1 MVNIYG
7 NTIWN
12 NSTSNSAKTIL
23 NVEKDKLQSILS
35 ILESSAVNY
44 CYYIQN
50 DIGSIAVNSFDIQNL
65 MYLPEMQGVSKSVPR
80 KASEP
85 KNIIGNTNY
94 RNIRDKEF
102 QKLDTDLALKVAEM
116 LNSSHIT
123 FSGRIY
129 GNNTTLTINKNDREK
144 LSEIIQA
151 IQEQRSLFKKD
162 VGKLTPIYD
171 SIAKFQYSDEQKA
184 ILLPA
189 INLCYLKGESLVEI
203 LSSDIYEIS
212 QYSPEQ
218 LKKYTELFVEAYKDL
233 SEYEFIFNGQNIS
246 DYKEQVAKDML
257 FDSVTYLRGYD
268 NEQKQAIRELIDN
281 DVSETILNILDYN
294 FAPDEL
300 RKIPDILHSKN
311 ALENL
316 YRLISDVKHI
326 ELNALHNQFR
336 LNTYTADTAEIF
348 WFMYDAENASVFDT
362 GKGKIAEIEIEP
374 NRGLWNRLAEY
385 GLLLN
390 ENSEQRILF
399 ETDGKD
405 WNKIVIPDVFGNL
418 TNSIDVYKI
427 LTSDELSV
435 MKEISEKVL
444 SGFYSQLEF
453 EQPLSEQTNTS
464 KEKTDIT
471 QLVNISE
478 NDKIHQFDTH
488 PTITCEWSESS
499 AFEDGKTYTVAE
511 FDSIMKQADNEWI
524 KQRQYE
530 IDSYGD
536 DIDKIYEAYEKGE
549 IESVHQGYAKTKFNI
564 NMPDGAV
571 HTFRQD
577 IGDGDGG
584 VIDFLKQYTQY
595 SEVVKIL
602 EDSIKTVQNEF
613 IDFACDIIR
622 DNQNVRNAH
631 KNSDTQN
638 YKLEVELTLNNLITD
653 LIVGSADN
661 DFVINGYTA
670 KETISFLNQYQ
681 SDTEMQ
687 KYVLDTVSENT
698 DVVLSKIEETRQAAA
713 KIGMAFSDKLY
724 DSENDFDPFVYD
736 GSMSIEDFRKV
747 QDSILSEQKAKNE
760 KTFSEQVDEALQP
773 NNQNQY
779 SALKVCDTTQIL
791 LDVGCQQLPM
801 LYTQKHL
808 REAIHPKSKD
818 NIHWHGLTTEQIK
831 KLPELL
837 ENPVMIFDS
846 LSRNDSLV
854 ICVLDTDEDNLPLIV
869 SIKPNGIGTYELEK
883 VDSNFITSVY
893 GRSNF
898 EKHIE
903 QVVHQDKMLYC
914 NKQKSQEL
922 FRVSGLQ
929 LPKCLNNLDFDIIIH
944 RSRNIVNENIVEE
957 KHTSEEQL
965 SFDNINSDK
974 ESRKPNEQ
982 KGTQELID
990 NNFMWTAGGGID
1002 EHAPTSVQPTL
1013 FDLNGNTYFNKDS
1026 KTAEP
1031 TTVPAEN
1038 TENYVIE
1045 SRENIKRFQP
1055 NYRITDNNIGAG
1067 TQGQRFQANI
1077 SAITLLKQLESEN
1090 RSATPDEQ
1098 TVLAKYVGWG
1108 GLSEYF
1114 KESNPH
1120 YDELKNLLTEN
1131 EYDSARASTLDSF
1144 YTPPIIIDSI
1154 YAVLKNSGFNG
1165 GNILEPAMGIGNFF
1179 GKIPDSISENSKLYG
1194 VEIDSISGRI
1204 SKQLYPNANITID
1217 GFEKTRFQ
1225 NNSFDVVLGNV
1236 PFGRFSING
1245 MKIHDYFFMKSL
1257 DKVKPGGIIAF
1268 VTSTG
1273 TLDKKDSSFREKLA
1287 KQADFLGAIRLPSQS
1302 FKANAGTDVDA
1313 DIIFLK
1319 KRYYPIDISRDVPDW
1334 VKIGETENGIAVN
1347 KYFENNPQMILGE
1360 MAEGNKLYGTG
1371 TICMPTDGD
1380 LVHKLNEAVSNI
1392 HAEFTAVKSE
1402 IEPLQN
1408 STIMPQ
1414 SDLRNY
1420 SIFSQNNDIYYLEND
1435 NITCFSDIWG
1445 KKYNE
1450 KNIERAKLYIEIRDT
1465 VRDLLA
1471 IQQKNEPYVDDK
1483 IHDLQI
1489 KLNAL
1494 YDNFNAKYGLINNA
1508 YNKQLFRKD
1517 VSFPLMLSLEEVK
1530 DNKLLRKSDIFTK
1543 RTIRV
1548 PEVVEK
1554 VDTPLEALSLSVVE
1568 KGKVDLDYMSSLTD
1582 ISKETIID
1590 KLKGEIYPVPELSID
1605 DNIIYQT
1612 ASEYLSGD
1620 IYAKISVAE
1629 IEAKNNN
1636 IYYDNISALKSA
1648 APTPLKAGDIDI
1660 QLGATWIPI
1669 EYYQQ
1674 FMYEL
1679 FQTPNENRAD
1689 RPARY
1694 SWQAKRKQDITI
1706 DYSSYTGRWN
1716 ISNKSVDRSVT
1727 VTKTYGTEKRNA
1739 YAILESILN
1748 LQNPKVNKII
1758 WEDGEKKTELDIEAT
1773 KVAEQRASQ
1782 IAEAFRNWIFKDPI
1796 RRNELV
1802 DLYNRQFNCIKPREY
1817 DGLAMTFPGMS
1828 SSVELHEHQKNAIA
1842 HALHG
1847 GNTLFAHCVGAGKTF
1862 EMIATAMESKR
1873 LGLCNKSLFAVPNH
1887 LTEQFGADF
1896 LKLYPAANILVATK
1910 DDFTSKNRSKL
1921 LAKIATGNYDAVII
1935 GHSQLSMIP
1944 ISPER
1949 QEKQYKQQIADIT
1962 QGIEQLKSENGES
1975 FQVKQMERTKKS
1987 LEQKLEKLSATKKD
2001 NTVYFEELGIDKLF
2015 VDEAHE
2021 FKNLMCV
2028 TKLQNVSGIS
2038 GKSSQRALELFMK
2051 CQYLDEITGGK
2062 GVVFATG
2069 TPISNSITELHTM
2082 MRYLQYD
2089 FLKQHGIQ
2097 NFDNWVSI
2105 FGKQKTDYELS
2116 PTGDGFKI
2124 RTRIAEYANM
2134 PELMSMFKQVA
2145 DVRTSDTI
2153 KLNVP
2158 ECELH
2163 IVNTEPTE
2171 IQKGMV
2177 EELSLRADKVNS
2189 GIVEPKDDNMLKI
2202 TSDGRKAAL
2211 DPRLIDSTLPDD
2223 PNTKLN
2229 QCVSNVLKIYNE
2241 TSEQNLTQIIFC
2253 DLGVPKPKTK
2263 DGENLQDSEQ
2273 SMAEMDSLEDCGR
2286 FCIYDD
2292 IKSKL
2297 MLQGV
2302 PENEIAF
2309 IHSAKTEQQ
2318 KSELFAKVRSGEVR
2332 VLIGSTAKMGT
2343 GTNVQDRLIA
2353 LHDLDVPWRPSD
2365 LEQRRGRIVRQGN
2378 QNKQVHLYRYV
2389 TKGTFDAY
2397 SYQLL
2402 ENKQK
2407 FISQIITSKSP
2418 ARKCSDVDQEALTYA
2433 EIKALCTADER
2444 IKEQLMLNNR
2454 VKELKMLKSEYTNT
2468 HYELE
2473 DKVIAY
2479 PVERESLCKR
2489 ISNITSDFERCK
2501 QISIGADGLPVFEL
2515 RIGNIIYTD
2524 RKEAAKVLE
2533 SACNKTIAQRIDKIE
2548 PVGSIYGF
2556 DFALTFE
2563 KNGQPA
2569 NAVIL
2574 GSESYN
2580 ISLNSIGHYSLNKL
2594 EKAIFSIEKQL
2605 NLYQEQLNK
2614 LDTDI
2619 DSAKKILDKPFEF
2632 EDELSEKETRLF
2644 DLTKELKEEQ
2654 VQAAKQDTKKERTH
2668 YFGKDK
2674 ILGCFRKNNPKKNDM
2689 PEKSKDER
2697 MR

>member
-35 ILESSAVNY
+35 ILESSALNY

-50 DIGSIAVNSFDIQNL
+50 DIGSIAVNSFDLKNL

-102 QKLDTDLALKVAEM
+102 QKLDTDLALKVAEI

-281 DVSETILNILDYN
+281 DVSETILKILDYN

-300 RKIPDILHSKN
+300 RKIPNILHSKN
-311 ALENL
+311 SLENL

-326 ELNALHNQFR
+326 ELNALHNQFIM
-336 LNTYTADTAEIF
+336 NTYTADTAEIF

-399 ETDGKD
+399 ETDGRK

-435 MKEISEKVL
+435 MQEISEKVL

-453 EQPLSEQTNTS
+453 EQTSSEQINTS
-464 KEKTDIT
+464 KEKIDIT

-478 NDKIHQFDTH
+478 NDKIHQSDTH

-549 IESVHQGYAKTKFNI
+549 IENIHQGYAKTKFNI
-564 NMPDGAV
+564 NMPDGTI

-1013 FDLNGNTYFNKDS
+1013 FDLNGNTHFNKDS

-1179 GKIPDSISENSKLYG
+1179 GKIPNSISENSKLYG

-1543 RTIRV
+1543 RTIRI

-1582 ISKETIID
+1582 MSKETIID
-1590 KLKGEIYPVPELSID
+1590 KLKGEIYPVPELSTD

-1694 SWQAKRKQDITI
+1694 SWQAKKKQDITI

-1758 WEDGEKKTELDIEAT
+1758 WENGEKKTELDIEAT

-1817 DGLAMTFPGMS
+1817 DGSAMTFPGMS

-1987 LEQKLEKLSATKKD
+1987 LEQKLEKLSANKKD

-2021 FKNLMCV
+2021 FKNLMCI

-2089 FLKQHGIQ
+2089 FLKQHDIQ

-2163 IVNTEPTE
+2163 IVNAEPTE

-2241 TSEQNLTQIIFC
+2241 TSKQKLTQIIFC

-2292 IKSKL
+2292 IKNKL
-2297 MLQGV
+2297 MAQGV

-2479 PVERESLCKR
+2479 PAERESLCKR
-2489 ISNITSDFERCK
+2489 ISNIASDFERCK
-2501 QISIGADGLPVFEL
+2501 QISLGADGLPVFEL

-2524 RKEAAKVLE
+2524 RKEAAKALE

-2605 NLYQEQLNK
+2605 NLHQEQLNK

-2654 VQAAKQDTKKERTH
+2654 VRAAKQDIKKERTH

-2689 PEKSKDER
+2689 PEKSKDEVSR
-2697 MR
+2697 

>member
-7 NTIWN
+7 NIIWN

-23 NVEKDKLQSILS
+23 NIEKDNLQSILS

-50 DIGSIAVNSFDIQNL
+50 DICSIAVNSFDLKNL

-116 LNSSHIT
+116 LSVSHIP

-129 GNNTTLTINKNDREK
+129 GDNTTLTINKNDREK

-151 IQEQRSLFKKD
+151 IQGQRSLFKKD
-162 VGKLTPIYD
+162 VGKLAPIYD
-171 SIAKFQYSDEQKA
+171 SIAKFQYSDEQKT

-281 DVSETILNILDYN
+281 DVSETILKILDYN

-300 RKIPDILHSKN
+300 RKIPNILHSKN
-311 ALENL
+311 SLENL

-326 ELNALHNQFR
+326 ELNALHNQFIM
-336 LNTYTADTAEIF
+336 NTYTADTAEIF

-399 ETDGKD
+399 ETDGRK
-405 WNKIVIPDVFGNL
+405 WNKIVIPDVLGNL

-435 MKEISEKVL
+435 MQEISEKVL

-453 EQPLSEQTNTS
+453 EQPSSEQINTS

-478 NDKIHQFDTH
+478 NDKIHQSDTH

-499 AFEDGKTYTVAE
+499 AFEDGRIYTVAE
-511 FDSIMKQADNEWI
+511 FDSIMKQADDDWV

-530 IDSYGD
+530 LDTYGND
-536 DIDKIYEAYEKGE
+536 MDKIYEAYEKGK

-564 NMPDGAV
+564 NMPDGTI

-736 GSMSIEDFRKV
+736 GSMSIEDFRKI
-747 QDSILSEQKAKNE
+747 QYSILSEQKAKNE

-1543 RTIRV
+1543 RTIRI

-1568 KGKVDLDYMSSLTD
+1568 KGKVDFEYMSSLTD

-1590 KLKGEIYPVPELSID
+1590 KLKGEIYPVPELSTD
-1605 DNIIYQT
+1605 DNIIYQI

-1758 WEDGEKKTELDIEAT
+1758 WENGEKKTELDIEAT

-2051 CQYLDEITGGK
+2051 CEYLDEITGGK

-2297 MLQGV
+2297 MAQGV

-2418 ARKCSDVDQEALTYA
+2418 ARTCSDVDQEALTYA

-2479 PVERESLCKR
+2479 PAERESLCKR
-2489 ISNITSDFERCK
+2489 ISNIASDFERCK
-2501 QISIGADGLPVFEL
+2501 QIPLGADGLPVFEL

-2524 RKEAAKVLE
+2524 RKEAAKALE

-2605 NLYQEQLNK
+2605 NLHQEQLNK

-2654 VQAAKQDTKKERTH
+2654 VRAAKQDIKKERTH

-2689 PEKSKDER
+2689 PEKSKDEVSR
-2697 MR
+2697 

>member
-23 NVEKDKLQSILS
+23 NIEKDKLQSILS

-50 DIGSIAVNSFDIQNL
+50 DIGSIAVNSFDLKNL

-233 SEYEFIFNGQNIS
+233 SEYEFIFNGQSIS

-281 DVSETILNILDYN
+281 DVSETILKILDYN
-294 FAPDEL
+294 FAPNEL

-326 ELNALHNQFR
+326 ELNTLHNQFR

-435 MKEISEKVL
+435 MQEISEKVL

-453 EQPLSEQTNTS
+453 EQPSSEQINTS

-478 NDKIHQFDTH
+478 NDKIHQSDTY

-530 IDSYGD
+530 IDTYGN

-613 IDFACDIIR
+613 IDFACDIIK

-687 KYVLDTVSENT
+687 KYVLDTVSE
-698 DVVLSKIEETRQAAA
+698 
-713 KIGMAFSDKLY
+713 
-724 DSENDFDPFVYD
+724 
-736 GSMSIEDFRKV
+736 KV
-747 QDSILSEQKAKNE
+747 QDSIISEQKAENE
-760 KTFSEQVDEALQP
+760 KTFAEQVDEALQP

-779 SALKVCDTTQIL
+779 SALKVCDTPQIL

-854 ICVLDTDEDNLPLIV
+854 VCVLDTDEDNLPLIV

-903 QVVHQDKMLYC
+903 QVVNQDKMLYC

-957 KHTSEEQL
+957 KHASEEQL

-1179 GKIPDSISENSKLYG
+1179 GKIPNSISENSKLYG

-1236 PFGRFSING
+1236 PFGSFSING

-1392 HAEFTAVKSE
+1392 HAEFSAVKSE

-1471 IQQKNEPYVDDK
+1471 IQQKNEPNVDDK

-1582 ISKETIID
+1582 MSKEAIID
-1590 KLKGEIYPVPELSID
+1590 KLKGEIYPVPELSTD

-1758 WEDGEKKTELDIEAT
+1758 WENGEKKTELDIEAT

-2297 MLQGV
+2297 MAQGV

-2418 ARKCSDVDQEALTYA
+2418 ARTCSDVDQEALTYA

-2479 PVERESLCKR
+2479 PAERESLCKR
-2489 ISNITSDFERCK
+2489 ISNIASDFERCK
-2501 QISIGADGLPVFEL
+2501 QIPLGADGLPVFEL

-2524 RKEAAKVLE
+2524 RKEAAKALE

-2605 NLYQEQLNK
+2605 NLHQEQLNK

-2654 VQAAKQDTKKERTH
+2654 VRAAKQDIKKERTH

-2689 PEKSKDER
+2689 PEKSKDEVSR
-2697 MR
+2697 

>member
-7 NTIWN
+7 NIIWN

-23 NVEKDKLQSILS
+23 NIEKDNLQSILS
-35 ILESSAVNY
+35 ILESSEVNY

-50 DIGSIAVNSFDIQNL
+50 DICSIAVNSFDLKNL

-116 LNSSHIT
+116 LSVSHIP

-129 GNNTTLTINKNDREK
+129 GDNTTLTINKNDREK

-151 IQEQRSLFKKD
+151 IQTQRSLFKKD
-162 VGKLTPIYD
+162 VGKLAPIYD

-233 SEYEFIFNGQNIS
+233 SEYEFIFNGQSIS

-281 DVSETILNILDYN
+281 DVSETILKILDYN
-294 FAPDEL
+294 FAPNEL

-326 ELNALHNQFR
+326 ELNTLHNQFR

-435 MKEISEKVL
+435 MQEISEKVL

-453 EQPLSEQTNTS
+453 EQPSSEQINTS

-478 NDKIHQFDTH
+478 NDKIHQSDTY

-530 IDSYGD
+530 IDTYGN

-638 YKLEVELTLNNLITD
+638 YKLEIEHTLNNLITD

-687 KYVLDTVSENT
+687 KYVLDTVSE
-698 DVVLSKIEETRQAAA
+698 
-713 KIGMAFSDKLY
+713 
-724 DSENDFDPFVYD
+724 
-736 GSMSIEDFRKV
+736 KV
-747 QDSILSEQKAKNE
+747 QDSIISEQKAENE
-760 KTFSEQVDEALQP
+760 KTFAEQVDEALQP

-779 SALKVCDTTQIL
+779 SALKVCDTPQIL

-854 ICVLDTDEDNLPLIV
+854 VCVLDTDEDNLPLIV

-903 QVVHQDKMLYC
+903 QVVNQDKMLYC

-1013 FDLNGNTYFNKDS
+1013 FGLNGNTYFNKDS

-1471 IQQKNEPYVDDK
+1471 IQQKNEPNVDDK

-1582 ISKETIID
+1582 MSKEAIID
-1590 KLKGEIYPVPELSID
+1590 KLKGEIYPVPELSTD

-1694 SWQAKRKQDITI
+1694 SWQMKKKQDITI

-2605 NLYQEQLNK
+2605 NLHQEQLNK

-2654 VQAAKQDTKKERTH
+2654 VRAAKQDIKKERTH

-2689 PEKSKDER
+2689 PEKSKDEVSR
-2697 MR
+2697 

>member
-35 ILESSAVNY
+35 ILESSALNY

-50 DIGSIAVNSFDIQNL
+50 DIGSIAVNSFDLKNL

-102 QKLDTDLALKVAEM
+102 QKLDTDLALKVAEI

-281 DVSETILNILDYN
+281 DVSETILKILDYN

-300 RKIPDILHSKN
+300 RKIPNILHSKN
-311 ALENL
+311 SLENL

-326 ELNALHNQFR
+326 ELNALHNQFIM
-336 LNTYTADTAEIF
+336 NTYTADTAEIF

-399 ETDGKD
+399 ETDGRK

-435 MKEISEKVL
+435 MQEISEKVL

-453 EQPLSEQTNTS
+453 EQTSSEQINTS
-464 KEKTDIT
+464 KEKIDIT

-478 NDKIHQFDTH
+478 NDKIHQSDTH

-549 IESVHQGYAKTKFNI
+549 IENIHQGYAKTKFNI
-564 NMPDGAV
+564 NMPDGTI

-944 RSRNIVNENIVEE
+944 RSRNIVNENIFEE

-1013 FDLNGNTYFNKDS
+1013 FDLNGNTHFNKDS

-1179 GKIPDSISENSKLYG
+1179 GKIPNSISENSKLYG

-1582 ISKETIID
+1582 MSKEAIID
-1590 KLKGEIYPVPELSID
+1590 KLKGEIYPVPELSTD

-1758 WEDGEKKTELDIEAT
+1758 WENGEKKTELDIEAT

-1817 DGLAMTFPGMS
+1817 DGSAMTFPGMS

-1987 LEQKLEKLSATKKD
+1987 LEQKLEKLSANKKD

-2241 TSEQNLTQIIFC
+2241 TSEQKLTQIIFC

-2297 MLQGV
+2297 MAQGV

-2318 KSELFAKVRSGEVR
+2318 KSELFAKVRSGEVP

-2479 PVERESLCKR
+2479 PAERESLCKR
-2489 ISNITSDFERCK
+2489 ISNIASDFERCK
-2501 QISIGADGLPVFEL
+2501 QIPLGADGLPVFEL

-2524 RKEAAKVLE
+2524 RKEAAKALE

>member
-23 NVEKDKLQSILS
+23 NIEKDNLQSILS

-50 DIGSIAVNSFDIQNL
+50 GICSIAVNSFDLKNL

-116 LNSSHIT
+116 LSVSHIP

-129 GNNTTLTINKNDREK
+129 GDNTTLTINKNDREK

-151 IQEQRSLFKKD
+151 IQTQRSLFKKD
-162 VGKLTPIYD
+162 VGKLAPIYD

-233 SEYEFIFNGQNIS
+233 SEYEFIFNGQGIS

-281 DVSETILNILDYN
+281 DVSKTILKILDYN
-294 FAPDEL
+294 FAPNEL

-471 QLVNISE
+471 QLVNVSE
-478 NDKIHQFDTH
+478 NDKIHQSDTY

-530 IDSYGD
+530 IDTYGN

-549 IESVHQGYAKTKFNI
+549 IESVHQGYAKTKFNV
-564 NMPDGAV
+564 NMPDRAV

-584 VIDFLKQYTQY
+584 IIDFLKQYPQY
-595 SEVVKIL
+595 SEVVKVL
-602 EDSIKTVQNEF
+602 EN
-613 IDFACDIIR
+613 DIS
-622 DNQNVRNAH
+622 
-631 KNSDTQN
+631 KNSN
-638 YKLEVELTLNNLITD
+638 SEVSSNLPENEPISTD
-653 LIVGSADN
+653 
-661 DFVINGYTA
+661 
-670 KETISFLNQYQ
+670 
-681 SDTEMQ
+681 
-687 KYVLDTVSENT
+687 
-698 DVVLSKIEETRQAAA
+698 
-713 KIGMAFSDKLY
+713 
-724 DSENDFDPFVYD
+724 
-736 GSMSIEDFRKV
+736 
-747 QDSILSEQKAKNE
+747 
-760 KTFSEQVDEALQP
+760 KTFAEQVDEALQP

-779 SALKVCDTTQIL
+779 SALKVCDTPKIL

-837 ENPVMIFDS
+837 ENPVMVFDS
-846 LSRNDSLV
+846 LSRKDSLV
-854 ICVLDTDEDNLPLIV
+854 VCVLDTDEDNLPLIV

-893 GRSNF
+893 GRNNF

-903 QVVHQDKMLYC
+903 QVINQDKMLYC

-957 KHTSEEQL
+957 KYSSEEQL
-965 SFDNINSDK
+965 SFDNMNPDSEKIANERTK
-974 ESRKPNEQ
+974 QNEQ
-982 KGTQELID
+982 KETQEKSEENIGQSSESNLD
-990 NNFMWTAGGGID
+990 ARRMGK
-1002 EHAPTSVQPTL
+1002 TSLGDSVSRVFESSERSSNQL
-1013 FDLNGNTYFNKDS
+1013 YEQSSINSNEYFNNKES
-1026 KTAEP
+1026 IIGFAES
-1031 TTVPAEN
+1031 TFGN
-1038 TENYVIE
+1038 G
-1045 SRENIKRFQP
+1045 ENIKIFQP

-1120 YDELKNLLTEN
+1120 YDELKNLLTED
-1131 EYDSARASTLDSF
+1131 EYNSARASTLDSF

-1236 PFGRFSING
+1236 PFGSFSING

-1257 DKVKPGGIIAF
+1257 DKVKPGGIIVF

-1543 RTIRV
+1543 RTIRI

-1568 KGKVDLDYMSSLTD
+1568 KGKVDFEYMSSLTD
-1582 ISKETIID
+1582 MSKETIIN
-1590 KLKGEIYPVPELSID
+1590 KLKGEIYPVPELSTD

-1660 QLGATWIPI
+1660 QLGATWVPI

-1758 WEDGEKKTELDIEAT
+1758 WENGEKKTELDIEAT

-1817 DGLAMTFPGMS
+1817 DGSAMTFPGMS

-1887 LTEQFGADF
+1887 LTDQFGADF

-2241 TSEQNLTQIIFC
+2241 TSEQKLTQIIFC

-2297 MLQGV
+2297 MVQGV
-2302 PENEIAF
+2302 PDSEIAF

-2479 PVERESLCKR
+2479 PAERESLCKR
-2489 ISNITSDFERCK
+2489 ISNIASDFERCK
-2501 QISIGADGLPVFEL
+2501 QIPLGADGLPVFEL

-2524 RKEAAKVLE
+2524 RKEAAKALE

-2548 PVGSIYGF
+2548 TVGSIYGF

-2605 NLYQEQLNK
+2605 NLHQEQLNK

-2654 VQAAKQDTKKERTH
+2654 VRAAKQDIKKERTH

-2689 PEKSKDER
+2689 PEKSKDEVSR
-2697 MR
+2697 

>member
-116 LNSSHIT
+116 LSVSHIP

-129 GNNTTLTINKNDREK
+129 GDNTTLTINKNDREK

-162 VGKLTPIYD
+162 VGKLAPIYD

-281 DVSETILNILDYN
+281 DVSETILKILDYN

-300 RKIPDILHSKN
+300 RKIPNILHSKN
-311 ALENL
+311 SLENL

-326 ELNALHNQFR
+326 ELNALHNQFIM
-336 LNTYTADTAEIF
+336 NTYTADTAEIF

-385 GLLLN
+385 GLLLK

-399 ETDGKD
+399 ETDGRN

-435 MKEISEKVL
+435 MQEISEKVL

-453 EQPLSEQTNTS
+453 EQPLPEQINTS

-478 NDKIHQFDTH
+478 NDKVHQSDTH

-499 AFEDGKTYTVAE
+499 AFEDGRIYTVAE

-530 IDSYGD
+530 IDTYGN
-536 DIDKIYEAYEKGE
+536 DIDKIYEAYEKGK

-602 EDSIKTVQNEF
+602 EADIYLENHSDELLKPTLAFDEEVAITDEFFNFEKAWHNVDSGIPEIAERYRDGEDISIDLAKYFINHYVNLNNFNDYGKFEIHSDDNEVTIQNGEISKSYSWNELGEHYLGYLKDTF
-613 IDFACDIIR
+613 ISIQTERVSEYPETKD
-622 DNQNVRNAH
+622 
-631 KNSDTQN
+631 
-638 YKLEVELTLNNLITD
+638 EVERLIAS
-653 LIVGSADN
+653 VKAEQKSEN
-661 DFVINGYTA
+661 KTA
-670 KETISFLNQYQ
+670 KST
-681 SDTEMQ
+681 
-687 KYVLDTVSENT
+687 
-698 DVVLSKIEETRQAAA
+698 
-713 KIGMAFSDKLY
+713 
-724 DSENDFDPFVYD
+724 
-736 GSMSIEDFRKV
+736 
-747 QDSILSEQKAKNE
+747 E
-760 KTFSEQVDEALQP
+760 KTFAEQVDEVFSGES
-773 NNQNQY
+773 NRYND
-779 SALKVCDTTQIL
+779 LKVCDTPQIL
-791 LDVGCQQLPM
+791 LDIGCQQLPM

-808 REAIHPKSKD
+808 RESIKPK
-818 NIHWHGLTTEQIK
+818 NNHTHAHGLTIEQIK
-831 KLPELL
+831 ELPKLISE
-837 ENPVMIFDS
+837 PVMVFDS
-846 LSRNDSLV
+846 LSRNDSIV
-854 ICVLDTDEDNLPLIV
+854 IVTSEIDKDNCPIIASV
-869 SIKPNGIGTYELEK
+869 RANGKGKYELEQ

-893 GRSNF
+893 GRENF
-898 EKHIE
+898 EKHINKIIE
-903 QVVHQDKMLYC
+903 SDNMLYC
-914 NKQKSQEL
+914 NKQKSQAL
-922 FRVSGLQ
+922 FSVLGLQ
-929 LPKCLNNLDFDIIIH
+929 SSKGLNSLDFDIIIH

-1013 FDLNGNTYFNKDS
+1013 FDLNGNTHFGKDS

-1031 TTVPAEN
+1031 TTVSAEN

-1154 YAVLKNSGFNG
+1154 YAVLKNSRFNG

-1494 YDNFNAKYGLINNA
+1494 YDNFNAKYGLVNNA

-1582 ISKETIID
+1582 MSKETIID
-1590 KLKGEIYPVPELSID
+1590 KLKGEIYPVPELSTD

-1694 SWQAKRKQDITI
+1694 SWQAKKKQDITI

-1758 WEDGEKKTELDIEAT
+1758 WENGEKKTELDIEAT

-1817 DGLAMTFPGMS
+1817 DGSAMTFPGMS

-1987 LEQKLEKLSATKKD
+1987 LEQKLEKLSANKKD

-2021 FKNLMCV
+2021 FKNLMCI

-2089 FLKQHGIQ
+2089 FLKQHDIQ

-2163 IVNTEPTE
+2163 IVNAEPTE

-2241 TSEQNLTQIIFC
+2241 TSKQKLTQIIFC

-2292 IKSKL
+2292 IKNKL
-2297 MLQGV
+2297 MAQGV

-2479 PVERESLCKR
+2479 PAERESLCKR
-2489 ISNITSDFERCK
+2489 ISNIASDFERCK
-2501 QISIGADGLPVFEL
+2501 QISLGADGLPVFEL

-2524 RKEAAKVLE
+2524 RKEAAKALE

-2605 NLYQEQLNK
+2605 NLHQEQLNK

-2654 VQAAKQDTKKERTH
+2654 VRAAKQDIKKERTH

-2689 PEKSKDER
+2689 PEKSKDEVSR
-2697 MR
+2697 

>member
-50 DIGSIAVNSFDIQNL
+50 DIGSIAVNSFDLKNL

-102 QKLDTDLALKVAEM
+102 QKLDTDLALKVAEI

-281 DVSETILNILDYN
+281 DVSETILKILDYN

-300 RKIPDILHSKN
+300 RKIPNILHSKN
-311 ALENL
+311 SLENL

-326 ELNALHNQFR
+326 ELNALHNQFIM
-336 LNTYTADTAEIF
+336 NTYTADTAEIF

-399 ETDGKD
+399 ETDGRK

-435 MKEISEKVL
+435 MQEISEKVL

-453 EQPLSEQTNTS
+453 EQTSSEQINTS
-464 KEKTDIT
+464 KEKIDIT

-478 NDKIHQFDTH
+478 NDKIHQSDTH

-549 IESVHQGYAKTKFNI
+549 IENIHQGYAKTKFNI
-564 NMPDGAV
+564 NMPDGTI

-1013 FDLNGNTYFNKDS
+1013 FDLNGNTHFNKDS

-1179 GKIPDSISENSKLYG
+1179 GKIPNSISENSKLYG

-1582 ISKETIID
+1582 MSKEAIID
-1590 KLKGEIYPVPELSID
+1590 KLKGEIYPVPELSTD

-1758 WEDGEKKTELDIEAT
+1758 WENGEKKTELDIEAT

-1817 DGLAMTFPGMS
+1817 DGSAMTFPGMS

-1987 LEQKLEKLSATKKD
+1987 LEQKLEKLSANKKD

-2241 TSEQNLTQIIFC
+2241 TSEQKLTQIIFC

-2297 MLQGV
+2297 MAQGV

-2353 LHDLDVPWRPSD
+2353 LHDLDVPWRPAD

-2479 PVERESLCKR
+2479 PAERESLCKR
-2489 ISNITSDFERCK
+2489 ISNIASDFERCK
-2501 QISIGADGLPVFEL
+2501 QIPLGADGLPVFEL

-2524 RKEAAKVLE
+2524 RKEAAKALE

>member
-116 LNSSHIT
+116 LSVSHIP

-129 GNNTTLTINKNDREK
+129 GDNTTLTINKNDREK

-151 IQEQRSLFKKD
+151 IQTQRSLFKKD
-162 VGKLTPIYD
+162 VGKLAPIYD

-212 QYSPEQ
+212 QYSPEK

-233 SEYEFIFNGQNIS
+233 SEYEFIFNGQGIS
-246 DYKEQVAKDML
+246 DYKEQVAKDIL

-281 DVSETILNILDYN
+281 DVSETILKILDYN

-300 RKIPDILHSKN
+300 RKIPNILHSKN
-311 ALENL
+311 SLENL

-326 ELNALHNQFR
+326 ELNALHNQFIM
-336 LNTYTADTAEIF
+336 NTYTADTAEIF

-399 ETDGKD
+399 ETDGRN

-435 MKEISEKVL
+435 MQEISEKVL

-453 EQPLSEQTNTS
+453 EQPSSEQINTS
-464 KEKTDIT
+464 KEKIDIT

-478 NDKIHQFDTH
+478 NDKIHQSDTH

-499 AFEDGKTYTVAE
+499 AFEDGRIYTVAE

-530 IDSYGD
+530 IDTYGN
-536 DIDKIYEAYEKGE
+536 DIDKIYEAYEKGK

-724 DSENDFDPFVYD
+724 DSENDFDPLVYD

-854 ICVLDTDEDNLPLIV
+854 VCVLDTDEDNLPLIV

-1013 FDLNGNTYFNKDS
+1013 FDLNGNTHFGKDS

-1031 TTVPAEN
+1031 TTVSAEN

-1120 YDELKNLLTEN
+1120 YDEIKNLLTEN

-1236 PFGRFSING
+1236 PFGSFSING

-1543 RTIRV
+1543 RTIRI

-1582 ISKETIID
+1582 MSKETIID
-1590 KLKGEIYPVPELSID
+1590 KLKGEIYPVPELSTD

-1694 SWQAKRKQDITI
+1694 SWQAKKKQDITI

-1758 WEDGEKKTELDIEAT
+1758 WENGEKKTELDIEAT

-1817 DGLAMTFPGMS
+1817 DGSAMTFPGMS

-1987 LEQKLEKLSATKKD
+1987 LEQKLEKLSANKKD

-2241 TSEQNLTQIIFC
+2241 TSEQKLTQIIFC

-2297 MLQGV
+2297 MVQGV

-2479 PVERESLCKR
+2479 PAERESLCKR
-2489 ISNITSDFERCK
+2489 ISNIASDFERCK
-2501 QISIGADGLPVFEL
+2501 QIPLGADGLPVFEL

-2524 RKEAAKVLE
+2524 RKEAAKALE

-2605 NLYQEQLNK
+2605 NLHQEQLNK

-2654 VQAAKQDTKKERTH
+2654 VRAAKQDIKKERTH

-2689 PEKSKDER
+2689 PEKSKDEVSR
-2697 MR
+2697 

>member
-7 NTIWN
+7 NIIWN

-23 NVEKDKLQSILS
+23 NIEKDNLQSILS
-35 ILESSAVNY
+35 ILESSEVNY

-50 DIGSIAVNSFDIQNL
+50 DICSIAVNSFDLKNL

-116 LNSSHIT
+116 LSVSHIP

-129 GNNTTLTINKNDREK
+129 GDNTTLTINKNDREK

-151 IQEQRSLFKKD
+151 IQTQRSLFKKD
-162 VGKLTPIYD
+162 VGKLAPIYD

-233 SEYEFIFNGQNIS
+233 SEYEFIFNGQSIS

-281 DVSETILNILDYN
+281 DVSETILKILDYN
-294 FAPDEL
+294 FAPNEL

-326 ELNALHNQFR
+326 ELNTLHNQFR

-435 MKEISEKVL
+435 MQEISEKVL

-453 EQPLSEQTNTS
+453 EQPSSEQINTS

-478 NDKIHQFDTH
+478 NDKIHQSDTY

-530 IDSYGD
+530 IDTYGN

-638 YKLEVELTLNNLITD
+638 YKLEIEHTLNNLITD

-687 KYVLDTVSENT
+687 KYVLDTVSE
-698 DVVLSKIEETRQAAA
+698 
-713 KIGMAFSDKLY
+713 
-724 DSENDFDPFVYD
+724 
-736 GSMSIEDFRKV
+736 KV
-747 QDSILSEQKAKNE
+747 QDSIISEQKAENE
-760 KTFSEQVDEALQP
+760 KTFAEQVDEALQP

-779 SALKVCDTTQIL
+779 SALKVCDTPQIL

-854 ICVLDTDEDNLPLIV
+854 VCVLDTDEDNLPLIV

-903 QVVHQDKMLYC
+903 QVVNQDKMLYC

-1471 IQQKNEPYVDDK
+1471 IQQKNEPNVDDK

-1582 ISKETIID
+1582 MSKEAIID
-1590 KLKGEIYPVPELSID
+1590 KLKGEIYPVPELSTD

-1694 SWQAKRKQDITI
+1694 SWQMKKKQDITI

-2605 NLYQEQLNK
+2605 NLHQEQLNK

-2654 VQAAKQDTKKERTH
+2654 VRAAKQDIKKERTH

-2689 PEKSKDER
+2689 PEKSKDEVSR
-2697 MR
+2697 

>member
-311 ALENL
+311 SLENL
-316 YRLISDVKHI
+316 YCLISDVKHI

-478 NDKIHQFDTH
+478 NDKIHQSDTY

-511 FDSIMKQADNEWI
+511 FDSIMKQANNEWI

-549 IESVHQGYAKTKFNI
+549 IENIHQGYAKTKFNI
-564 NMPDGAV
+564 NMPDGTI

-1179 GKIPDSISENSKLYG
+1179 GKIPNSISENSKLYG

-1582 ISKETIID
+1582 MSKEAIID
-1590 KLKGEIYPVPELSID
+1590 KLKGEIYPVPELSTD

-1758 WEDGEKKTELDIEAT
+1758 WENGEKKTELDIEAT

-1817 DGLAMTFPGMS
+1817 DGSAMTFPGMS

-1987 LEQKLEKLSATKKD
+1987 LEQKLEKLSANKKD

-2241 TSEQNLTQIIFC
+2241 TSEQKLTQIIFC

-2297 MLQGV
+2297 MVQGV

-2418 ARKCSDVDQEALTYA
+2418 ARTCSDVDQEALTYA

-2489 ISNITSDFERCK
+2489 ISNIASDFELCK
-2501 QISIGADGLPVFEL
+2501 QIPLGADGLPVFEL

-2524 RKEAAKVLE
+2524 RKEAAKALE

-2548 PVGSIYGF
+2548 TVGSIYGF

-2605 NLYQEQLNK
+2605 NLHQEQLNK

-2619 DSAKKILDKPFEF
+2619 ASAKKILDKPFEF

>member
-35 ILESSAVNY
+35 ILESSALNY

-50 DIGSIAVNSFDIQNL
+50 DIGSIAVNSFDLKNL

-102 QKLDTDLALKVAEM
+102 QKLDTDLALKVAEI

-281 DVSETILNILDYN
+281 DVSETILKILDYN

-300 RKIPDILHSKN
+300 RKIPNILRSKN
-311 ALENL
+311 SLENL

-326 ELNALHNQFR
+326 ELNALHNQFIM
-336 LNTYTADTAEIF
+336 NTYTADTAEIF

-399 ETDGKD
+399 ETDGRK

-435 MKEISEKVL
+435 MQEISEKVL

-453 EQPLSEQTNTS
+453 EQTSSEQINTS
-464 KEKTDIT
+464 KEKIDIT

-478 NDKIHQFDTH
+478 NDKIHQSDTH

-549 IESVHQGYAKTKFNI
+549 IENIHQGYAKTKFNI
-564 NMPDGAV
+564 NMPDGTI

-1013 FDLNGNTYFNKDS
+1013 FDLNGNTHFNKDS

-1179 GKIPDSISENSKLYG
+1179 GKIPNSISENSKLYG

-1582 ISKETIID
+1582 MSKEAIID
-1590 KLKGEIYPVPELSID
+1590 KLKGEIYPVPELSTD

-1758 WEDGEKKTELDIEAT
+1758 WENGEKKTELDIEAT

-1817 DGLAMTFPGMS
+1817 DGSAMTFPGMS

-1987 LEQKLEKLSATKKD
+1987 LEQKLEKLSANKKD

-2241 TSEQNLTQIIFC
+2241 TSEQKLTQIIFC

-2297 MLQGV
+2297 MAQGV

-2318 KSELFAKVRSGEVR
+2318 KSELFAKVRSGEVP

-2479 PVERESLCKR
+2479 PAERESLCKR
-2489 ISNITSDFERCK
+2489 ISNIASDFERCK
-2501 QISIGADGLPVFEL
+2501 QIPLGADGLPVFEL

-2524 RKEAAKVLE
+2524 RKEAAKALE

>member
-23 NVEKDKLQSILS
+23 NVETDKLQSILS

-50 DIGSIAVNSFDIQNL
+50 DICSIAVNSFDLKNL

-116 LNSSHIT
+116 LSVSHIP

-151 IQEQRSLFKKD
+151 IQTQRSLFKKD
-162 VGKLTPIYD
+162 VGKLAPIYD

-281 DVSETILNILDYN
+281 DVSETILKILDYN

-300 RKIPDILHSKN
+300 RKIPNILHSKN
-311 ALENL
+311 SLENL

-326 ELNALHNQFR
+326 ELNALHNQFIM
-336 LNTYTADTAEIF
+336 NTYTADTAEIF

-399 ETDGKD
+399 ETDGRK
-405 WNKIVIPDVFGNL
+405 WNKIVIPDVLGNL

-435 MKEISEKVL
+435 MQEISEKVL

-478 NDKIHQFDTH
+478 NDKIHQSDTH

-549 IESVHQGYAKTKFNI
+549 IENIHQGYAKTKFNI
-564 NMPDGAV
+564 NMPDGTI

-1013 FDLNGNTYFNKDS
+1013 FDLNGNTHFNKDS

-1179 GKIPDSISENSKLYG
+1179 GKIPNSISENSKLYG

-1582 ISKETIID
+1582 MSKEAIID
-1590 KLKGEIYPVPELSID
+1590 KLKGEIYPVPELSTD

-1758 WEDGEKKTELDIEAT
+1758 WENGEKKTELDIEAT

-1817 DGLAMTFPGMS
+1817 DGSAMTFPGMS

-1987 LEQKLEKLSATKKD
+1987 LEQKLEKLSANKKD

-2241 TSEQNLTQIIFC
+2241 TSEQKLTQIIFC

-2297 MLQGV
+2297 MAQGV

-2479 PVERESLCKR
+2479 PAERESLCKR
-2489 ISNITSDFERCK
+2489 ISNIASDFERCK
-2501 QISIGADGLPVFEL
+2501 QIPLGADGLPVFEL

-2524 RKEAAKVLE
+2524 RKEAAKALE

>member
-80 KASEP
+80 KASES

-281 DVSETILNILDYN
+281 DVSETILKILDYN

-300 RKIPDILHSKN
+300 RKIPNILHSKN
-311 ALENL
+311 SLENL

-326 ELNALHNQFR
+326 ELNALHNQFIM
-336 LNTYTADTAEIF
+336 NTYTADTAEIF

-399 ETDGKD
+399 ETDGRK

-435 MKEISEKVL
+435 MQEISEKVL

-453 EQPLSEQTNTS
+453 EQTSSEQINTS
-464 KEKTDIT
+464 KEKIDIT

-478 NDKIHQFDTH
+478 NDKIHQSDTH

-530 IDSYGD
+530 IDTYGN

-602 EDSIKTVQNEF
+602 EADIHLENHSDELLKPTLAFDEEVAITDEFFNFEKAWHNVDSGIPEIAERYRDGEDISIDLAKYFINHYVNLNNFNDYGKFEIHSDDNEVTIQNGEISKSYSWNELGEHYLGYLKDTF
-613 IDFACDIIR
+613 ISIQTERVSEYPETKD
-622 DNQNVRNAH
+622 
-631 KNSDTQN
+631 
-638 YKLEVELTLNNLITD
+638 EVERLIAS
-653 LIVGSADN
+653 VKAEQKSEN
-661 DFVINGYTA
+661 KTA
-670 KETISFLNQYQ
+670 KST
-681 SDTEMQ
+681 
-687 KYVLDTVSENT
+687 
-698 DVVLSKIEETRQAAA
+698 
-713 KIGMAFSDKLY
+713 
-724 DSENDFDPFVYD
+724 
-736 GSMSIEDFRKV
+736 
-747 QDSILSEQKAKNE
+747 E
-760 KTFSEQVDEALQP
+760 KTFAEQVDEVFSGES
-773 NNQNQY
+773 NRYND
-779 SALKVCDTTQIL
+779 LKVCDTPQIL
-791 LDVGCQQLPM
+791 LDIGCQQLPM

-808 REAIHPKSKD
+808 RESIKPK
-818 NIHWHGLTTEQIK
+818 NNHTHAHGLTIEQIK
-831 KLPELL
+831 ELPKLISE
-837 ENPVMIFDS
+837 PVMVFDS
-846 LSRNDSLV
+846 LSRNDSIV
-854 ICVLDTDEDNLPLIV
+854 IVTSEIDKDNCPIIASV
-869 SIKPNGIGTYELEK
+869 RANGKGKYELEQ

-893 GRSNF
+893 GRENF
-898 EKHIE
+898 EKHINKIIE
-903 QVVHQDKMLYC
+903 SDNMLYC
-914 NKQKSQEL
+914 NKQKSQAL
-922 FRVSGLQ
+922 FSVLGLQ
-929 LPKCLNNLDFDIIIH
+929 SSKGLNSLDFDIIIH

-1013 FDLNGNTYFNKDS
+1013 FDLNGNTHFGKDS

-1031 TTVPAEN
+1031 TTVSAEN

-1543 RTIRV
+1543 RTIRI

-1582 ISKETIID
+1582 MSKETIID
-1590 KLKGEIYPVPELSID
+1590 KLKGEIYPVPELSTD

-1694 SWQAKRKQDITI
+1694 SWQAKKKQDITI

-1758 WEDGEKKTELDIEAT
+1758 WENGEKKTELDIEAT

-1817 DGLAMTFPGMS
+1817 DGSAMTFPGMS

-1987 LEQKLEKLSATKKD
+1987 LEQKLEKLSANKKD

-2241 TSEQNLTQIIFC
+2241 TSEQKLTQIIFC

-2297 MLQGV
+2297 MVQGV

-2309 IHSAKTEQQ
+2309 IHSAKTGQQ

>member
-35 ILESSAVNY
+35 ILESSALNY

-50 DIGSIAVNSFDIQNL
+50 DIGSIAVNSFDLKNL

-102 QKLDTDLALKVAEM
+102 QKLDTDLALKVAEI

-281 DVSETILNILDYN
+281 DVSETILKILDYN

-300 RKIPDILHSKN
+300 RKIPNILHSKN
-311 ALENL
+311 SLENL

-326 ELNALHNQFR
+326 ELNALHNQFIM
-336 LNTYTADTAEIF
+336 NTYTADTAEIF

-399 ETDGKD
+399 ETDGRK

-435 MKEISEKVL
+435 MQEISEKVL

-453 EQPLSEQTNTS
+453 EQTSSEQINTS
-464 KEKTDIT
+464 KEKIDIT

-478 NDKIHQFDTH
+478 NDKIHQSDTH

-549 IESVHQGYAKTKFNI
+549 IENIHQGYAKTKFNI
-564 NMPDGAV
+564 NMPDGTI

-1013 FDLNGNTYFNKDS
+1013 FDFNGNTHFNKDS

-1179 GKIPDSISENSKLYG
+1179 GKIPNSISENSKLYG

-1582 ISKETIID
+1582 MSKEAIID
-1590 KLKGEIYPVPELSID
+1590 KLKGEIYPVPELSTD

-1758 WEDGEKKTELDIEAT
+1758 WENGEKKTELDIEAT

-1817 DGLAMTFPGMS
+1817 DGSAMTFPGMS

-1987 LEQKLEKLSATKKD
+1987 LEQKLEKLSANKKD

-2241 TSEQNLTQIIFC
+2241 TSEQKLTQIIFC

-2297 MLQGV
+2297 MAQGV

-2318 KSELFAKVRSGEVR
+2318 KSELFAKVRSGEVP

-2479 PVERESLCKR
+2479 PAERESLCKR
-2489 ISNITSDFERCK
+2489 ISNIASDFERCK
-2501 QISIGADGLPVFEL
+2501 QIPLGADGLPVFEL

-2524 RKEAAKVLE
+2524 RKEAAKALE

>member
-50 DIGSIAVNSFDIQNL
+50 DIGSIAVNSFDLKNL

-102 QKLDTDLALKVAEM
+102 QKLDTDLALKVAEI

-281 DVSETILNILDYN
+281 DVSETILKILDYN

-300 RKIPDILHSKN
+300 RKIPNILHSKN
-311 ALENL
+311 SLENL

-326 ELNALHNQFR
+326 ELNALHNQFIM
-336 LNTYTADTAEIF
+336 NTYTADTAEIF

-399 ETDGKD
+399 ETDGRK

-435 MKEISEKVL
+435 MQEISEKVL

-453 EQPLSEQTNTS
+453 EQTSSEQINTS
-464 KEKTDIT
+464 KEKIDIT

-478 NDKIHQFDTH
+478 NDKIHQSDTY

-530 IDSYGD
+530 IDTYGN

-602 EDSIKTVQNEF
+602 EADIHLENHSDELLKPTLAFDEEVAITDEFFNFEKAWHNVDSGIPEIAERYRDGEDISIDLAKYFINHYVNLNNFNDYGKFEIHSDDNEVTIQNGEISKSYSWNELGEHYLGYLKDTF
-613 IDFACDIIR
+613 ISIQTERVSEYPETKD
-622 DNQNVRNAH
+622 
-631 KNSDTQN
+631 
-638 YKLEVELTLNNLITD
+638 EVERLIAS
-653 LIVGSADN
+653 VKAEQKSEN
-661 DFVINGYTA
+661 KTA
-670 KETISFLNQYQ
+670 KST
-681 SDTEMQ
+681 
-687 KYVLDTVSENT
+687 
-698 DVVLSKIEETRQAAA
+698 
-713 KIGMAFSDKLY
+713 
-724 DSENDFDPFVYD
+724 
-736 GSMSIEDFRKV
+736 
-747 QDSILSEQKAKNE
+747 E
-760 KTFSEQVDEALQP
+760 KTFAEQVDEVFSGES
-773 NNQNQY
+773 NRYND
-779 SALKVCDTTQIL
+779 LKVCDTPQIL
-791 LDVGCQQLPM
+791 LDIGCQQLPM

-808 REAIHPKSKD
+808 RESIKPK
-818 NIHWHGLTTEQIK
+818 NNHTHAHGLTIEQIK
-831 KLPELL
+831 ELPKLISE
-837 ENPVMIFDS
+837 PVMVFDS
-846 LSRNDSLV
+846 LSRNDSIV
-854 ICVLDTDEDNLPLIV
+854 IVTSEIDKDNCPIIASV
-869 SIKPNGIGTYELEK
+869 RANGKGKYELEQ

-893 GRSNF
+893 GRENF
-898 EKHIE
+898 EKHINKIIE
-903 QVVHQDKMLYC
+903 SDNMLYC
-914 NKQKSQEL
+914 NKQKSQAL
-922 FRVSGLQ
+922 FSVLGLQ
-929 LPKCLNNLDFDIIIH
+929 SSKGLNSLDFDIIIH

-1013 FDLNGNTYFNKDS
+1013 FDLNGNTHFGKDS

-1031 TTVPAEN
+1031 TTVSAEN

-1494 YDNFNAKYGLINNA
+1494 YDNFNAKYGLVNNA

-1582 ISKETIID
+1582 MSKETIID
-1590 KLKGEIYPVPELSID
+1590 KLKGEIYPVPELSTD

-1758 WEDGEKKTELDIEAT
+1758 WENGEKKTELDIEAT

-1817 DGLAMTFPGMS
+1817 DGSAMTFPGMS

-1987 LEQKLEKLSATKKD
+1987 LEQKLEKLSANKKD

-2241 TSEQNLTQIIFC
+2241 TSEQKLTQIIFC

-2297 MLQGV
+2297 MAQGV

-2479 PVERESLCKR
+2479 PAERESLCKR
-2489 ISNITSDFERCK
+2489 ISNIASDFERCK
-2501 QISIGADGLPVFEL
+2501 QIPLGADGLPVFEL

-2524 RKEAAKVLE
+2524 RKEAAKALE

-2654 VQAAKQDTKKERTH
+2654 VRAAKQDTKKERTH

>member
-50 DIGSIAVNSFDIQNL
+50 DIGSIAVNSFDLKNL

-102 QKLDTDLALKVAEM
+102 QKLDTDLALKVAEI

-281 DVSETILNILDYN
+281 DVSETILKILDYN

-300 RKIPDILHSKN
+300 RKIPNILHSKN
-311 ALENL
+311 SLENL

-326 ELNALHNQFR
+326 ELNALHNQFIM
-336 LNTYTADTAEIF
+336 NTYTADTAEIF

-399 ETDGKD
+399 ETDGRK

-435 MKEISEKVL
+435 MQEISEKVL

-453 EQPLSEQTNTS
+453 EQTSSEQINTS
-464 KEKTDIT
+464 KEKIDIT

-478 NDKIHQFDTH
+478 NDKIHQSDTH

-549 IESVHQGYAKTKFNI
+549 IENIHQGYAKTKFNI
-564 NMPDGAV
+564 NMPDGTI

-1013 FDLNGNTYFNKDS
+1013 FDLNGNTHFNKDS

-1179 GKIPDSISENSKLYG
+1179 GKIPNSISENSKLYG

-1582 ISKETIID
+1582 MSKEAIID
-1590 KLKGEIYPVPELSID
+1590 KLKGEIYPVPELSTD

-1758 WEDGEKKTELDIEAT
+1758 WENGEKKTELDIEAT

-1817 DGLAMTFPGMS
+1817 DGSAMTFPGMS

-1987 LEQKLEKLSATKKD
+1987 LEQKLEKLSANKKD

-2241 TSEQNLTQIIFC
+2241 TSEQKLTQIIFC

-2297 MLQGV
+2297 MAQGV

-2479 PVERESLCKR
+2479 PAERESLCKR
-2489 ISNITSDFERCK
+2489 ISNIASDFERCK
-2501 QISIGADGLPVFEL
+2501 QIPLGADGLPVFEL

-2524 RKEAAKVLE
+2524 RKEAAKALE

>member
-116 LNSSHIT
+116 LSVSHIP

-129 GNNTTLTINKNDREK
+129 GDNTTLTINKNDREK

-171 SIAKFQYSDEQKA
+171 SITKFQYNDEQKA

-233 SEYEFIFNGQNIS
+233 SEYEFIFNGQSIS

-281 DVSETILNILDYN
+281 DVSETILKILDYN
-294 FAPDEL
+294 FAPNEL

-311 ALENL
+311 AIENL

-326 ELNALHNQFR
+326 ELNTLHNQFR

-362 GKGKIAEIEIEP
+362 GKGKIVEIEIEP

-399 ETDGKD
+399 ETDGKG

-453 EQPLSEQTNTS
+453 EQPSSEQINTS
-464 KEKTDIT
+464 KEKTYITEKDIT
-471 QLVNISE
+471 ERQRHALYILKNYSSDNP
-478 NDKIHQFDTH
+478 NDVYAIQEAKKIL
-488 PTITCEWSESS
+488 
-499 AFEDGKTYTVAE
+499 
-511 FDSIMKQADNEWI
+511 
-524 KQRQYE
+524 
-530 IDSYGD
+530 DSYNID
-536 DIDKIYEAYEKGE
+536 YNDILTSNDL
-549 IESVHQGYAKTKFNI
+549 
-564 NMPDGAV
+564 
-571 HTFRQD
+571 R
-577 IGDGDGG
+577 
-584 VIDFLKQYTQY
+584 
-595 SEVVKIL
+595 
-602 EDSIKTVQNEF
+602 SISQSEF

-631 KNSDTQN
+631 QNSDKQN
-638 YKLEVELTLNNLITD
+638 YKFEVEHTLNKLVTD
-653 LIVGSADN
+653 LVIGSADN
-661 DFVINGYTA
+661 DFVITGYTA

-681 SDTEMQ
+681 NDTKMQ

-698 DVVLSKIEETRQAAA
+698 DVVLSKIEETGQAAA

-747 QDSILSEQKAKNE
+747 QDSILSEQKENE
-760 KTFSEQVDEALQP
+760 KTFAEQVDDVFSGKS
-773 NNQNQY
+773 NRYND
-779 SALKVCDTTQIL
+779 LKVCDTPQIL
-791 LDVGCQQLPM
+791 LDIGCQQLPM

-808 REAIHPKSKD
+808 RESIKPK
-818 NIHWHGLTTEQIK
+818 NNHTHAHGLTIEQIK
-831 KLPELL
+831 ELPKLISE
-837 ENPVMIFDS
+837 PVMVFDS
-846 LSRNDSLV
+846 LSRNDSIV
-854 ICVLDTDEDNLPLIV
+854 IVTSEVDKDNCPIIASV
-869 SIKPNGIGTYELEK
+869 RANGKGKYELEQ

-893 GRSNF
+893 GRENF
-898 EKHIE
+898 EKHINKIIE
-903 QVVHQDKMLYC
+903 TDNMLYC
-914 NKQKSQEL
+914 NKQKSQVL
-922 FRVSGLQ
+922 FSVLGLQ
-929 LPKCLNNLDFDIIIH
+929 SSKGLNSLDFDIIIH

-957 KHTSEEQL
+957 KYSSEEQL
-965 SFDNINSDK
+965 SFDNMNPDSEKIANERTK
-974 ESRKPNEQ
+974 QNEQ
-982 KGTQELID
+982 KETQKKSEENIGQSSESNLD
-990 NNFMWTAGGGID
+990 ARRMGK
-1002 EHAPTSVQPTL
+1002 TSLGDSVSRVFESSERSSNQL
-1013 FDLNGNTYFNKDS
+1013 YEQSSINSNEYFNNKES
-1026 KTAEP
+1026 IIGFAES
-1031 TTVPAEN
+1031 TFGN
-1038 TENYVIE
+1038 G
-1045 SRENIKRFQP
+1045 ENIKIFQP

-1067 TQGQRFQANI
+1067 TQGQRFKANI
-1077 SAITLLKQLESEN
+1077 AAITLLKQIETEN
-1090 RSATPDEQ
+1090 RTATPDEQ

-1236 PFGRFSING
+1236 PFGSFSING

-1582 ISKETIID
+1582 MSKEAIID
-1590 KLKGEIYPVPELSID
+1590 KLKGEIYPVPELSTD

-1694 SWQAKRKQDITI
+1694 SWQMKKKQDITI
-1706 DYSSYTGRWN
+1706 DYSSHTGRWN

-1758 WEDGEKKTELDIEAT
+1758 WENGEKKTELDIEAT

-2153 KLNVP
+2153 RLNVP

-2177 EELSLRADKVNS
+2177 EELSNRADKVNS
-2189 GIVEPKDDNMLKI
+2189 GMVEPKDDNMLKI

-2229 QCVSNVLKIYNE
+2229 QCVNNVLKIYQE
-2241 TSEQNLTQIIFC
+2241 TSEQKLTQIIFC
-2253 DLGVPKPKTK
+2253 DLGVPKPKAK
-2263 DGENLQDSEQ
+2263 DGENLQDSEK

-2297 MLQGV
+2297 IAQGV
-2302 PENEIAF
+2302 PANEIEF
-2309 IHSAKTEQQ
+2309 IHNAKTEQQ

-2479 PVERESLCKR
+2479 PAERESLCKR
-2489 ISNITSDFERCK
+2489 ISNIASDFERCK
-2501 QISIGADGLPVFEL
+2501 QIPLGADGLPAFEL
-2515 RIGNIIYTD
+2515 RIENATYTD
-2524 RKEAAKVLE
+2524 RKEAAKALE
-2533 SACNKTIAQRIDKIE
+2533 SACNKAVAQHIDKIE

-2563 KNGQPA
+2563 RSGQPA

-2605 NLYQEQLNK
+2605 NLHQEQLNK

-2644 DLTKELKEEQ
+2644 DLTNELKKEQ
-2654 VQAAKQDTKKERTH
+2654 SQAAKQEAKKERTH

-2674 ILGCFRKNNPKKNDM
+2674 ILGCFRKNNPKQNEL
-2689 PEKSKDER
+2689 PEKNKNEVNR
-2697 MR
+2697 

>member
-23 NVEKDKLQSILS
+23 NIEKDNLQSILS

-50 DIGSIAVNSFDIQNL
+50 DICSIAVNSFDLKNL

-116 LNSSHIT
+116 LSVSHIP

-129 GNNTTLTINKNDREK
+129 GDNTTLTINKNDREK

-162 VGKLTPIYD
+162 VGKLAPIYD
-171 SIAKFQYSDEQKA
+171 SIAKFQYSDEQKT

-212 QYSPEQ
+212 QYSLEQ

-233 SEYEFIFNGQNIS
+233 SEYEFIFNGQSIS

-311 ALENL
+311 SLENL

-326 ELNALHNQFR
+326 ELNALHNQFIM
-336 LNTYTADTAEIF
+336 NTYTADTAEIF

-385 GLLLN
+385 GLLLK

-399 ETDGKD
+399 ETDGKS
-405 WNKIVIPDVFGNL
+405 WNKIVIPDVLGNL

-435 MKEISEKVL
+435 MQEISEKVL

-453 EQPLSEQTNTS
+453 EQPSSEQINTS

-478 NDKIHQFDTH
+478 NDKIHQSDTH

-499 AFEDGKTYTVAE
+499 AFEDGRIYTVAE
-511 FDSIMKQADNEWI
+511 FDSIMKQADDDWV

-530 IDSYGD
+530 LDTYGND
-536 DIDKIYEAYEKGE
+536 MDKIYEAYEKGK

-564 NMPDGAV
+564 NMPDGTI

-631 KNSDTQN
+631 QNSDTQN

-713 KIGMAFSDKLY
+713 KIGIAFSDKLY

-1013 FDLNGNTYFNKDS
+1013 FDLNGNTHFNKDS

-1179 GKIPDSISENSKLYG
+1179 GKIPNSISENSKLYG

-1582 ISKETIID
+1582 MSKEAIID
-1590 KLKGEIYPVPELSID
+1590 KLKGEIYPVPELSTD

-1758 WEDGEKKTELDIEAT
+1758 WENGEKKTELDIEAT

-1817 DGLAMTFPGMS
+1817 DGSAMTFPGMS

-1987 LEQKLEKLSATKKD
+1987 LEQKLEKLSANKKD

-2241 TSEQNLTQIIFC
+2241 TSEQKLTQIIFC

-2297 MLQGV
+2297 MAQGV

-2479 PVERESLCKR
+2479 PAERESLCKR
-2489 ISNITSDFERCK
+2489 ISNIASDFERCK
-2501 QISIGADGLPVFEL
+2501 QIPLGADGLPVFEL

-2524 RKEAAKVLE
+2524 RKEAAKALE

>member
-50 DIGSIAVNSFDIQNL
+50 DIGSIAVNSFDLKNL

-102 QKLDTDLALKVAEM
+102 QKLDTDLALKVAEI

-281 DVSETILNILDYN
+281 DVSETILKILDYN

-300 RKIPDILHSKN
+300 RKIPNILHSKN
-311 ALENL
+311 SLENL

-326 ELNALHNQFR
+326 ELNALHNQFIM
-336 LNTYTADTAEIF
+336 NTYTADTAEIF

-399 ETDGKD
+399 ETDGRK

-435 MKEISEKVL
+435 MQEISEKVL

-453 EQPLSEQTNTS
+453 EQTSSEQINTS
-464 KEKTDIT
+464 KEKIDIT

-478 NDKIHQFDTH
+478 NDKIHQSDTH

-549 IESVHQGYAKTKFNI
+549 IENIHQGYAKTKFNI
-564 NMPDGAV
+564 NMPDGTI

-687 KYVLDTVSENT
+687 KYILDTVSENT

-1013 FDLNGNTYFNKDS
+1013 FDLNGNTHFNKDS

-1179 GKIPDSISENSKLYG
+1179 GKIPNSISENSKLYG

-1582 ISKETIID
+1582 MSKEAIID
-1590 KLKGEIYPVPELSID
+1590 KLKGEIYPVPELSTD

-1758 WEDGEKKTELDIEAT
+1758 WENGEKKTELDIEAT

-1817 DGLAMTFPGMS
+1817 DGSAMTFPGMS

-1987 LEQKLEKLSATKKD
+1987 LEQKLEKLSANKKD

-2241 TSEQNLTQIIFC
+2241 TSEQKLTQIIFC

-2297 MLQGV
+2297 MAQGV

-2479 PVERESLCKR
+2479 PAERESLCKR
-2489 ISNITSDFERCK
+2489 ISNIASDFERCK
-2501 QISIGADGLPVFEL
+2501 QIPLGADGLPVFEL

-2524 RKEAAKVLE
+2524 RKEAAKALE

>member
-80 KASEP
+80 KASES

-281 DVSETILNILDYN
+281 DVSETILKILDYN

-300 RKIPDILHSKN
+300 RKIPNILHSKN
-311 ALENL
+311 SLENL

-326 ELNALHNQFR
+326 ELNALHNQFIM
-336 LNTYTADTAEIF
+336 NTYTADTAEIF

-399 ETDGKD
+399 ETDGRK

-435 MKEISEKVL
+435 MQEISEKVL

-453 EQPLSEQTNTS
+453 EQTSSEQINTS
-464 KEKTDIT
+464 KEKIDIT

-478 NDKIHQFDTH
+478 NDKIHQSDTH

-530 IDSYGD
+530 IDTYGN

-602 EDSIKTVQNEF
+602 EADIHLENHSDELLKPTLAFDEEVAITDEFFNFEKAWHNVDSGIPEIAERYRDGEDISIDLAKYFINHYVNLNNFNDYGKFEIHSDDNEVTIQNGEISKSYSWNELGEHYLGYLKDTF
-613 IDFACDIIR
+613 ISIQTERVSEYPETKD
-622 DNQNVRNAH
+622 
-631 KNSDTQN
+631 
-638 YKLEVELTLNNLITD
+638 EVERLIAS
-653 LIVGSADN
+653 VKAEQKSEN
-661 DFVINGYTA
+661 KTA
-670 KETISFLNQYQ
+670 KST
-681 SDTEMQ
+681 
-687 KYVLDTVSENT
+687 
-698 DVVLSKIEETRQAAA
+698 
-713 KIGMAFSDKLY
+713 
-724 DSENDFDPFVYD
+724 
-736 GSMSIEDFRKV
+736 
-747 QDSILSEQKAKNE
+747 E
-760 KTFSEQVDEALQP
+760 KTFAEQVDEVFSGES
-773 NNQNQY
+773 NRYND
-779 SALKVCDTTQIL
+779 LKVCDTPQIL
-791 LDVGCQQLPM
+791 LDIGCQQLPM

-808 REAIHPKSKD
+808 RESIKPK
-818 NIHWHGLTTEQIK
+818 NNHTHAHGLTIEQIK
-831 KLPELL
+831 ELPKLISE
-837 ENPVMIFDS
+837 PVMVFDS
-846 LSRNDSLV
+846 LSRNDSIV
-854 ICVLDTDEDNLPLIV
+854 IVTSEIDKDNCPIIASV
-869 SIKPNGIGTYELEK
+869 RANGKGKYELEQ

-893 GRSNF
+893 GRENF
-898 EKHIE
+898 EKHINKIIE
-903 QVVHQDKMLYC
+903 SDNMLYC
-914 NKQKSQEL
+914 NKQKSQAL
-922 FRVSGLQ
+922 FSVLGLQ
-929 LPKCLNNLDFDIIIH
+929 SSKGLNSLDFDIIIH

-1013 FDLNGNTYFNKDS
+1013 FDLNGNTHFGKDS

-1031 TTVPAEN
+1031 TTVSAEN

-1494 YDNFNAKYGLINNA
+1494 YDNFNAKYGLVNNA

-1582 ISKETIID
+1582 MSKETIID
-1590 KLKGEIYPVPELSID
+1590 KLKGEIYPVPELSTD

-2524 RKEAAKVLE
+2524 HKEAAKVLE

>member
-281 DVSETILNILDYN
+281 DVSETILNMLDYN

-478 NDKIHQFDTH
+478 NDKIHQSDTY

-524 KQRQYE
+524 NQRQYE
-530 IDSYGD
+530 IDTYGN

-602 EDSIKTVQNEF
+602 EADIHLENHSDELLKPTLAFDEEVAITDEFFNFEKAWHNVDSGISEIAERYRDGEDISIDLAKYFINHYVNLNNFNDYGKFEIHSDDNEVTIQNGEISKSYSWNELGEHYLGYLKDTF
-613 IDFACDIIR
+613 ISIQTERVSEYPETKD
-622 DNQNVRNAH
+622 
-631 KNSDTQN
+631 
-638 YKLEVELTLNNLITD
+638 EVERLIAS
-653 LIVGSADN
+653 VKAEQKSEN
-661 DFVINGYTA
+661 KTA
-670 KETISFLNQYQ
+670 KST
-681 SDTEMQ
+681 
-687 KYVLDTVSENT
+687 
-698 DVVLSKIEETRQAAA
+698 
-713 KIGMAFSDKLY
+713 
-724 DSENDFDPFVYD
+724 
-736 GSMSIEDFRKV
+736 
-747 QDSILSEQKAKNE
+747 E
-760 KTFSEQVDEALQP
+760 KTFAEQVDEVFSGES
-773 NNQNQY
+773 NRYND
-779 SALKVCDTTQIL
+779 LKVCDTPQIL
-791 LDVGCQQLPM
+791 LDIGCQQLPM

-808 REAIHPKSKD
+808 RESIKPK
-818 NIHWHGLTTEQIK
+818 NNHTHAHGLTIEQIK
-831 KLPELL
+831 ELPKLISE
-837 ENPVMIFDS
+837 PVMVFDS
-846 LSRNDSLV
+846 LSRNDSIV
-854 ICVLDTDEDNLPLIV
+854 IVTSEIDKDNCPIIASV
-869 SIKPNGIGTYELEK
+869 RANGKGKYELEQ

-893 GRSNF
+893 GRENF
-898 EKHIE
+898 EKHINKIIE
-903 QVVHQDKMLYC
+903 SDNMLYC
-914 NKQKSQEL
+914 NKQKSQAL
-922 FRVSGLQ
+922 FSVLGLQ
-929 LPKCLNNLDFDIIIH
+929 SSKGLNSLDFDTIIH

-1013 FDLNGNTYFNKDS
+1013 FDLNSNTYFNKDS
-1026 KTAEP
+1026 KIAEH

-1543 RTIRV
+1543 RTIRI

-1582 ISKETIID
+1582 MSKETIID
-1590 KLKGEIYPVPELSID
+1590 KLKGEIYPVPELSTD

-1694 SWQAKRKQDITI
+1694 SWQAKKKQDITI

-1758 WEDGEKKTELDIEAT
+1758 WENGEKKTELDIEAT

-1817 DGLAMTFPGMS
+1817 DGSAMTFPGMS

-1987 LEQKLEKLSATKKD
+1987 LEQKLEKLSANKKD

-2241 TSEQNLTQIIFC
+2241 TSEQKLTQIIFC

-2297 MLQGV
+2297 MVQGV

-2309 IHSAKTEQQ
+2309 IHSAKTGQQ

-2479 PVERESLCKR
+2479 PAERESLCKR
-2489 ISNITSDFERCK
+2489 ISNIASDFERCK
-2501 QISIGADGLPVFEL
+2501 QIPLDADGLPVFEL

-2524 RKEAAKVLE
+2524 RKEAAKALE
-2533 SACNKTIAQRIDKIE
+2533 SACNKTIAQRIDKVE
-2548 PVGSIYGF
+2548 LVGSIYGF

-2605 NLYQEQLNK
+2605 NLHQEQLNK

-2619 DSAKKILDKPFEF
+2619 ASAKKILDKPFEF

-2654 VQAAKQDTKKERTH
+2654 VRAAKQDIKKERTH

-2689 PEKSKDER
+2689 PEKSKDEVSR
-2697 MR
+2697 

>member
-50 DIGSIAVNSFDIQNL
+50 DIGSIAVNSFDLKNL

-102 QKLDTDLALKVAEM
+102 QKLDTDLALKVAEI

-171 SIAKFQYSDEQKA
+171 SIAKFQYSDKQKA

-281 DVSETILNILDYN
+281 DVSETILKILDYN

-300 RKIPDILHSKN
+300 RKIPNILHSKN
-311 ALENL
+311 SLENL

-326 ELNALHNQFR
+326 ELNALHNQFIM
-336 LNTYTADTAEIF
+336 NTYTADTAEIF

-399 ETDGKD
+399 ETDGRK

-435 MKEISEKVL
+435 MQEISEKVL

-453 EQPLSEQTNTS
+453 EQTSSEQINTS
-464 KEKTDIT
+464 KEKIDIT

-478 NDKIHQFDTH
+478 NDKIHQSDTH

-549 IESVHQGYAKTKFNI
+549 IENIHQGYAKTKFNI
-564 NMPDGAV
+564 NMPDGTI

-854 ICVLDTDEDNLPLIV
+854 VCVLDTDEDNLPLIV

-903 QVVHQDKMLYC
+903 QVVNQDKMLYC

-1543 RTIRV
+1543 RTIRI

-1590 KLKGEIYPVPELSID
+1590 KLKGEIYPVPELSTD

-1758 WEDGEKKTELDIEAT
+1758 WENGEKKTELDIEAT

-1782 IAEAFRNWIFKDPI
+1782 IAESFRNWIFKDPI

-1817 DGLAMTFPGMS
+1817 DGSAMTFPGMS

-1987 LEQKLEKLSATKKD
+1987 LEQKLEKLSANKKD

-2038 GKSSQRALELFMK
+2038 GKSSQRASELFMK

-2124 RTRIAEYANM
+2124 RTRIAAYANM

-2241 TSEQNLTQIIFC
+2241 TSEQKLTQIIFC

-2297 MLQGV
+2297 MVQGV

-2318 KSELFAKVRSGEVR
+2318 KTELFAKVRSGEVR

-2479 PVERESLCKR
+2479 PAEREGLCKR
-2489 ISNITSDFERCK
+2489 ISNIASDFERCK
-2501 QISIGADGLPVFEL
+2501 QIPLGADGLPVFEL

-2524 RKEAAKVLE
+2524 RKEAAKALE

-2605 NLYQEQLNK
+2605 NLHQEQLNK

-2654 VQAAKQDTKKERTH
+2654 VRAAKQDIKKERTH

-2689 PEKSKDER
+2689 PEKSKDEVSR
-2697 MR
+2697 

>member
-23 NVEKDKLQSILS
+23 NIEKDKLQSILS

-50 DIGSIAVNSFDIQNL
+50 DIGSIAVNSFDLKNL

-362 GKGKIAEIEIEP
+362 GKGKIVEIEIEP

-478 NDKIHQFDTH
+478 NDKIHQSDTY

-530 IDSYGD
+530 IDTYGN

-564 NMPDGAV
+564 NMPDGTI

-736 GSMSIEDFRKV
+736 GSMSF
-747 QDSILSEQKAKNE
+747 A
-760 KTFSEQVDEALQP
+760 EQVDEVFSGES
-773 NNQNQY
+773 NRYND
-779 SALKVCDTTQIL
+779 LKVCDTPQIL
-791 LDVGCQQLPM
+791 LDIGCQQLPM

-808 REAIHPKSKD
+808 RESIKPK
-818 NIHWHGLTTEQIK
+818 NNHTHAHGLTIEQIK
-831 KLPELL
+831 ELPKLISE
-837 ENPVMIFDS
+837 PVMVFDS
-846 LSRNDSLV
+846 LSRNDSIV
-854 ICVLDTDEDNLPLIV
+854 IVTSEIDKDNCPIIASV
-869 SIKPNGIGTYELEK
+869 RANGKGKYELEQ

-893 GRSNF
+893 GRENF
-898 EKHIE
+898 EKHINKIIE
-903 QVVHQDKMLYC
+903 SDNMLYC
-914 NKQKSQEL
+914 NKQKSQAL
-922 FRVSGLQ
+922 FSVLGLQ
-929 LPKCLNNLDFDIIIH
+929 SSKGLNSLDFDTIIH

-1013 FDLNGNTYFNKDS
+1013 FDLNGNTHFDKDS

-1236 PFGRFSING
+1236 PFGSFSING

-1471 IQQKNEPYVDDK
+1471 IQQKNEPNVDDK

-1582 ISKETIID
+1582 MSKEAIID
-1590 KLKGEIYPVPELSID
+1590 KLKGEIYPVPELSTD

-1694 SWQAKRKQDITI
+1694 SWQMKKKQDITI
-1706 DYSSYTGRWN
+1706 DYSSHTGRWN

-1758 WEDGEKKTELDIEAT
+1758 WENGEKKTELDIEAT

-2297 MLQGV
+2297 MAQGV

-2318 KSELFAKVRSGEVR
+2318 KSELFAKVRSGEIR

-2479 PVERESLCKR
+2479 PAERESLCKR
-2489 ISNITSDFERCK
+2489 ISNIASDFERCK
-2501 QISIGADGLPVFEL
+2501 QIPLGADGLPVFEL

-2524 RKEAAKVLE
+2524 RKEAAKALE

-2605 NLYQEQLNK
+2605 NLHQEQLNK

-2654 VQAAKQDTKKERTH
+2654 VRAAKQDIKKERTH

-2689 PEKSKDER
+2689 PEKSKDEVSR
-2697 MR
+2697 

>member
-1 MVNIYG
+1 M
-7 NTIWN
+7 
-12 NSTSNSAKTIL
+12 
-23 NVEKDKLQSILS
+23 
-35 ILESSAVNY
+35 
-44 CYYIQN
+44 
-50 DIGSIAVNSFDIQNL
+50 
-65 MYLPEMQGVSKSVPR
+65 
-80 KASEP
+80 
-85 KNIIGNTNY
+85 
-94 RNIRDKEF
+94 
-102 QKLDTDLALKVAEM
+102 
-116 LNSSHIT
+116 
-123 FSGRIY
+123 
-129 GNNTTLTINKNDREK
+129 
-144 LSEIIQA
+144 
-151 IQEQRSLFKKD
+151 
-162 VGKLTPIYD
+162 
-171 SIAKFQYSDEQKA
+171 
-184 ILLPA
+184 
-189 INLCYLKGESLVEI
+189 
-203 LSSDIYEIS
+203 
-212 QYSPEQ
+212 
-218 LKKYTELFVEAYKDL
+218 
-233 SEYEFIFNGQNIS
+233 
-246 DYKEQVAKDML
+246 
-257 FDSVTYLRGYD
+257 
-268 NEQKQAIRELIDN
+268 
-281 DVSETILNILDYN
+281 
-294 FAPDEL
+294 
-300 RKIPDILHSKN
+300 
-311 ALENL
+311 
-316 YRLISDVKHI
+316 
-326 ELNALHNQFR
+326 
-336 LNTYTADTAEIF
+336 
-348 WFMYDAENASVFDT
+348 
-362 GKGKIAEIEIEP
+362 
-374 NRGLWNRLAEY
+374 
-385 GLLLN
+385 
-390 ENSEQRILF
+390 
-399 ETDGKD
+399 
-405 WNKIVIPDVFGNL
+405 
-418 TNSIDVYKI
+418 
-427 LTSDELSV
+427 
-435 MKEISEKVL
+435 
-444 SGFYSQLEF
+444 
-453 EQPLSEQTNTS
+453 
-464 KEKTDIT
+464 
-471 QLVNISE
+471 
-478 NDKIHQFDTH
+478 
-488 PTITCEWSESS
+488 
-499 AFEDGKTYTVAE
+499 
-511 FDSIMKQADNEWI
+511 
-524 KQRQYE
+524 
-530 IDSYGD
+530 
-536 DIDKIYEAYEKGE
+536 
-549 IESVHQGYAKTKFNI
+549 
-564 NMPDGAV
+564 
-571 HTFRQD
+571 
-577 IGDGDGG
+577 
-584 VIDFLKQYTQY
+584 
-595 SEVVKIL
+595 
-602 EDSIKTVQNEF
+602 
-613 IDFACDIIR
+613 
-622 DNQNVRNAH
+622 
-631 KNSDTQN
+631 
-638 YKLEVELTLNNLITD
+638 
-653 LIVGSADN
+653 
-661 DFVINGYTA
+661 
-670 KETISFLNQYQ
+670 
-681 SDTEMQ
+681 
-687 KYVLDTVSENT
+687 
-698 DVVLSKIEETRQAAA
+698 
-713 KIGMAFSDKLY
+713 
-724 DSENDFDPFVYD
+724 
-736 GSMSIEDFRKV
+736 
-747 QDSILSEQKAKNE
+747 
-760 KTFSEQVDEALQP
+760 
-773 NNQNQY
+773 
-779 SALKVCDTTQIL
+779 
-791 LDVGCQQLPM
+791 
-801 LYTQKHL
+801 
-808 REAIHPKSKD
+808 
-818 NIHWHGLTTEQIK
+818 
-831 KLPELL
+831 
-837 ENPVMIFDS
+837 
-846 LSRNDSLV
+846 
-854 ICVLDTDEDNLPLIV
+854 
-869 SIKPNGIGTYELEK
+869 
-883 VDSNFITSVY
+883 
-893 GRSNF
+893 
-898 EKHIE
+898 
-903 QVVHQDKMLYC
+903 
-914 NKQKSQEL
+914 
-922 FRVSGLQ
+922 
-929 LPKCLNNLDFDIIIH
+929 
-944 RSRNIVNENIVEE
+944 
-957 KHTSEEQL
+957 
-965 SFDNINSDK
+965 
-974 ESRKPNEQ
+974 
-982 KGTQELID
+982 
-990 NNFMWTAGGGID
+990 
-1002 EHAPTSVQPTL
+1002 
-1013 FDLNGNTYFNKDS
+1013 
-1026 KTAEP
+1026 
-1031 TTVPAEN
+1031 
-1038 TENYVIE
+1038 
-1045 SRENIKRFQP
+1045 
-1055 NYRITDNNIGAG
+1055 
-1067 TQGQRFQANI
+1067 
-1077 SAITLLKQLESEN
+1077 
-1090 RSATPDEQ
+1090 
-1098 TVLAKYVGWG
+1098 LAKYVGWG

-1179 GKIPDSISENSKLYG
+1179 GKIPNSISENSKLYG

-1582 ISKETIID
+1582 MSKEAIID
-1590 KLKGEIYPVPELSID
+1590 KLKGEIYPVPELSTD

-1758 WEDGEKKTELDIEAT
+1758 WENGEKKTELDIEAT

-1817 DGLAMTFPGMS
+1817 DGSAMTFPGMS

-1987 LEQKLEKLSATKKD
+1987 LEQKLEKLSANKKD

-2069 TPISNSITELHTM
+2069 TPISNSITEM
-2082 MRYLQYD
+2082 YVMQRYLD
-2089 FLKQHGIQ
+2089 NGLLERNGFGF
-2097 NFDNWVSI
+2097 FDNWVAM
-2105 FGKQKTDYELS
+2105 FG
-2116 PTGDGFKI
+2116 
-2124 RTRIAEYANM
+2124 
-2134 PELMSMFKQVA
+2134 
-2145 DVRTSDTI
+2145 
-2153 KLNVP
+2153 
-2158 ECELH
+2158 
-2163 IVNTEPTE
+2163 
-2171 IQKGMV
+2171 
-2177 EELSLRADKVNS
+2177 
-2189 GIVEPKDDNMLKI
+2189 
-2202 TSDGRKAAL
+2202 
-2211 DPRLIDSTLPDD
+2211 
-2223 PNTKLN
+2223 
-2229 QCVSNVLKIYNE
+2229 
-2241 TSEQNLTQIIFC
+2241 
-2253 DLGVPKPKTK
+2253 
-2263 DGENLQDSEQ
+2263 
-2273 SMAEMDSLEDCGR
+2273 
-2286 FCIYDD
+2286 
-2292 IKSKL
+2292 
-2297 MLQGV
+2297 
-2302 PENEIAF
+2302 
-2309 IHSAKTEQQ
+2309 
-2318 KSELFAKVRSGEVR
+2318 
-2332 VLIGSTAKMGT
+2332 
-2343 GTNVQDRLIA
+2343 
-2353 LHDLDVPWRPSD
+2353 
-2365 LEQRRGRIVRQGN
+2365 
-2378 QNKQVHLYRYV
+2378 
-2389 TKGTFDAY
+2389 
-2397 SYQLL
+2397 
-2402 ENKQK
+2402 
-2407 FISQIITSKSP
+2407 
-2418 ARKCSDVDQEALTYA
+2418 
-2433 EIKALCTADER
+2433 
-2444 IKEQLMLNNR
+2444 
-2454 VKELKMLKSEYTNT
+2454 
-2468 HYELE
+2468 
-2473 DKVIAY
+2473 
-2479 PVERESLCKR
+2479 
-2489 ISNITSDFERCK
+2489 NITT
-2501 QISIGADGLPVFEL
+2501 GLEL
-2515 RIGNIIYTD
+2515 APEGYT
-2524 RKEAAKVLE
+2524 L
-2533 SACNKTIAQRIDKIE
+2533 
-2548 PVGSIYGF
+2548 VG
-2556 DFALTFE
+2556 
-2563 KNGQPA
+2563 
-2569 NAVIL
+2569 
-2574 GSESYN
+2574 
-2580 ISLNSIGHYSLNKL
+2580 
-2594 EKAIFSIEKQL
+2594 
-2605 NLYQEQLNK
+2605 
-2614 LDTDI
+2614 
-2619 DSAKKILDKPFEF
+2619 
-2632 EDELSEKETRLF
+2632 R
-2644 DLTKELKEEQ
+2644 
-2654 VQAAKQDTKKERTH
+2654 
-2668 YFGKDK
+2668 
-2674 ILGCFRKNNPKKNDM
+2674 
-2689 PEKSKDER
+2689 
-2697 MR
+2697 

>member
-7 NTIWN
+7 NIIWN

-23 NVEKDKLQSILS
+23 NIEKDNLQSILS

-50 DIGSIAVNSFDIQNL
+50 DICSIAVNSFDLKNL

-116 LNSSHIT
+116 LSVSHIP

-129 GNNTTLTINKNDREK
+129 GDNTTLTINKNDREK

-151 IQEQRSLFKKD
+151 IQTQRSLFKKD
-162 VGKLTPIYD
+162 VGKLAPIYD

-233 SEYEFIFNGQNIS
+233 SEYEFIFNGQSIS

-281 DVSETILNILDYN
+281 DVSETILKILDYN
-294 FAPDEL
+294 FAPNEL

-326 ELNALHNQFR
+326 ELNTLHNQFR

-435 MKEISEKVL
+435 MQEISEKVL

-471 QLVNISE
+471 QLVNVSE
-478 NDKIHQFDTH
+478 NDKIHQSDTY

-530 IDSYGD
+530 IDTYGN

-549 IESVHQGYAKTKFNI
+549 IESVHQGYAKTKFNV
-564 NMPDGAV
+564 NMPDRAV

-584 VIDFLKQYTQY
+584 IIDFLKQYPQY
-595 SEVVKIL
+595 SEVVKVL
-602 EDSIKTVQNEF
+602 EN
-613 IDFACDIIR
+613 DIS
-622 DNQNVRNAH
+622 
-631 KNSDTQN
+631 KNSN
-638 YKLEVELTLNNLITD
+638 SEVSSNLPENEPISTD
-653 LIVGSADN
+653 
-661 DFVINGYTA
+661 
-670 KETISFLNQYQ
+670 
-681 SDTEMQ
+681 
-687 KYVLDTVSENT
+687 
-698 DVVLSKIEETRQAAA
+698 
-713 KIGMAFSDKLY
+713 
-724 DSENDFDPFVYD
+724 
-736 GSMSIEDFRKV
+736 
-747 QDSILSEQKAKNE
+747 
-760 KTFSEQVDEALQP
+760 KTFAEQVDEALQP

-779 SALKVCDTTQIL
+779 SALKVCDTPQIL

-808 REAIHPKSKD
+808 REAIHQKSKD

-854 ICVLDTDEDNLPLIV
+854 VCVLDTDEDNLPLIV

-903 QVVHQDKMLYC
+903 QVVNQDKMLYC

-1013 FDLNGNTYFNKDS
+1013 FDLNSNTYFNKDS

-1236 PFGRFSING
+1236 PFGSFAING

-1582 ISKETIID
+1582 MSKEAIID
-1590 KLKGEIYPVPELSID
+1590 KLKGEIYPVPELSTD

-1694 SWQAKRKQDITI
+1694 SWQMKKKQDITI
-1706 DYSSYTGRWN
+1706 DYSSHTGRWN

-1758 WEDGEKKTELDIEAT
+1758 WENGEKKTELDIEAT

-2134 PELMSMFKQVA
+2134 SELMSMFKQVA

-2241 TSEQNLTQIIFC
+2241 TSEQKLTQIIFC

-2297 MLQGV
+2297 MVQGV

-2489 ISNITSDFERCK
+2489 ISNIASDFERCK
-2501 QISIGADGLPVFEL
+2501 QIPLGADGLPVFEL

-2524 RKEAAKVLE
+2524 RKEAAKALE

-2605 NLYQEQLNK
+2605 NLHQEQLNK

-2654 VQAAKQDTKKERTH
+2654 VRAAKQDIKKERTH

-2689 PEKSKDER
+2689 PEKSKDEVSR
-2697 MR
+2697 

>member
-23 NVEKDKLQSILS
+23 NVETDKLQSILS

-50 DIGSIAVNSFDIQNL
+50 DICSIAVNSFDLKNL

-116 LNSSHIT
+116 LSVSHIP

-129 GNNTTLTINKNDREK
+129 GDNTTLTINKNDREK

-151 IQEQRSLFKKD
+151 IQTQRSLFKKD
-162 VGKLTPIYD
+162 VGKLAPIYD

-281 DVSETILNILDYN
+281 DVSETILKILDYN

-300 RKIPDILHSKN
+300 RKIPNILHSKN
-311 ALENL
+311 SLENL

-326 ELNALHNQFR
+326 ELNALHNQFIM
-336 LNTYTADTAEIF
+336 NTYTADTAEIF

-399 ETDGKD
+399 ETDGRK

-435 MKEISEKVL
+435 MQEISEKVL

-453 EQPLSEQTNTS
+453 EQPSSEQINTS
-464 KEKTDIT
+464 KEKIDIT

-478 NDKIHQFDTH
+478 NDKIHQSDTH

-549 IESVHQGYAKTKFNI
+549 IENIHQGYAKTKFNI
-564 NMPDGAV
+564 NMPDGTI

-893 GRSNF
+893 GRNNF

-903 QVVHQDKMLYC
+903 QVINQDKMLYC

-957 KHTSEEQL
+957 KYSSEEQL
-965 SFDNINSDK
+965 SFDNMNPDSEK
-974 ESRKPNEQ
+974 TANERKKQNEQ
-982 KGTQELID
+982 KETQEKSEENIGQSSEST
-990 NNFMWTAGGGID
+990 FG
-1002 EHAPTSVQPTL
+1002 
-1013 FDLNGNTYFNKDS
+1013 NG
-1026 KTAEP
+1026 
-1031 TTVPAEN
+1031 
-1038 TENYVIE
+1038 
-1045 SRENIKRFQP
+1045 ENIKIFQP

-2297 MLQGV
+2297 MAQGV

-2309 IHSAKTEQQ
+2309 IHSAKTDQQ

-2479 PVERESLCKR
+2479 PAEREGLCKR
-2489 ISNITSDFERCK
+2489 ISNIASDFERCK
-2501 QISIGADGLPVFEL
+2501 QIPLGADGLPVFEL

-2524 RKEAAKVLE
+2524 RKEAAKALE

-2605 NLYQEQLNK
+2605 NLHQEQLNK

-2644 DLTKELKEEQ
+2644 DLTNELKKEQ
-2654 VQAAKQDTKKERTH
+2654 SQAAKQEAKKERTH

-2674 ILGCFRKNNPKKNDM
+2674 ILGCFRKNNPKQNEL
-2689 PEKSKDER
+2689 PEKNKNEVNR
-2697 MR
+2697 

>member
-35 ILESSAVNY
+35 ILESSALNY

-50 DIGSIAVNSFDIQNL
+50 DIGSIAVNSFDLKNL

-102 QKLDTDLALKVAEM
+102 QKLDTDLALKVAEI

-281 DVSETILNILDYN
+281 DVSETILKILDYN

-300 RKIPDILHSKN
+300 RKIPNILHSKN
-311 ALENL
+311 SLENL

-326 ELNALHNQFR
+326 ELNALHNQFIM
-336 LNTYTADTAEIF
+336 NTYTADTAEIF

-399 ETDGKD
+399 ETDGRK

-435 MKEISEKVL
+435 MQEISEKVL

-453 EQPLSEQTNTS
+453 EQTSSEQINTS
-464 KEKTDIT
+464 KEKIDIT

-478 NDKIHQFDTH
+478 NDKIHQSDTH

-549 IESVHQGYAKTKFNI
+549 IENIHQGYAKTKFNI
-564 NMPDGAV
+564 NMPDGTI

-1013 FDLNGNTYFNKDS
+1013 FDLNGNTHFNKDS

-1179 GKIPDSISENSKLYG
+1179 GKIPNSISENSKLYG

-1582 ISKETIID
+1582 MSKEAIID
-1590 KLKGEIYPVPELSID
+1590 KLKGEIYPVPELSTD

-1758 WEDGEKKTELDIEAT
+1758 WENGEKKTELDIEAT

-1817 DGLAMTFPGMS
+1817 DGSAMTFPGMS

-1987 LEQKLEKLSATKKD
+1987 LEQKLEKLSANKKD

-2241 TSEQNLTQIIFC
+2241 TSEQKLTQIIFC

-2297 MLQGV
+2297 MAQGV

-2318 KSELFAKVRSGEVR
+2318 KSELFAKVRSGEVP

-2479 PVERESLCKR
+2479 PAERESLCKR
-2489 ISNITSDFERCK
+2489 ISNIASDFERCK
-2501 QISIGADGLPVFEL
+2501 QIPLGADGLPVFEL

-2524 RKEAAKVLE
+2524 RKEAAKALE

>member
-35 ILESSAVNY
+35 ILESSALNY

-50 DIGSIAVNSFDIQNL
+50 DIGSIAVNSFDLKNL

-102 QKLDTDLALKVAEM
+102 QKLDTDLALKVAEI

-281 DVSETILNILDYN
+281 DVSETILKILDYN

-300 RKIPDILHSKN
+300 RKIPNILHSKN
-311 ALENL
+311 SLENL

-326 ELNALHNQFR
+326 ELNALHNQFIM
-336 LNTYTADTAEIF
+336 NTYTADTAEIF

-399 ETDGKD
+399 ETDGRK

-435 MKEISEKVL
+435 MQEISEKVL

-453 EQPLSEQTNTS
+453 EQTSSEQINTS
-464 KEKTDIT
+464 KEKIDIT

-478 NDKIHQFDTH
+478 NDKIHQSDTH

-549 IESVHQGYAKTKFNI
+549 IENIHQGYAKTKFNI
-564 NMPDGAV
+564 NMPDGTI

-854 ICVLDTDEDNLPLIV
+854 ICLLDTDEDNLPLIV

-1013 FDLNGNTYFNKDS
+1013 FDLNGNTHFNKDS

-1179 GKIPDSISENSKLYG
+1179 GKIPNSISENSKLYG

-1582 ISKETIID
+1582 MSKEAIID
-1590 KLKGEIYPVPELSID
+1590 KLKGEIYPVPELSTD

-1758 WEDGEKKTELDIEAT
+1758 WENGEKKTELDIEAT

-1817 DGLAMTFPGMS
+1817 DGSAMTFPGMS

-1987 LEQKLEKLSATKKD
+1987 LEQKLEKLSANKKD

-2241 TSEQNLTQIIFC
+2241 TSEQKLTQIIFC

-2297 MLQGV
+2297 MAQGV

-2318 KSELFAKVRSGEVR
+2318 KSELFAKVRSGEVP

-2479 PVERESLCKR
+2479 PAERESLCKR
-2489 ISNITSDFERCK
+2489 ISNIASDFERCK
-2501 QISIGADGLPVFEL
+2501 QIPLGADGLPVFEL

-2524 RKEAAKVLE
+2524 RKEAAKALE

>member
-35 ILESSAVNY
+35 ILESSALNY

-50 DIGSIAVNSFDIQNL
+50 DIGSIAVNSFDLKNL

-102 QKLDTDLALKVAEM
+102 QKLDTDLALKVAEI

-281 DVSETILNILDYN
+281 DVSETILKILDYN

-300 RKIPDILHSKN
+300 RKIPNILHSKN
-311 ALENL
+311 SLENL

-326 ELNALHNQFR
+326 ELNALHNQFIM
-336 LNTYTADTAEIF
+336 NTYTADTAEIF

-399 ETDGKD
+399 ETDGRK

-435 MKEISEKVL
+435 MQEISEKVL

-453 EQPLSEQTNTS
+453 EQTSSEQINTS
-464 KEKTDIT
+464 KEKIDIT

-478 NDKIHQFDTH
+478 NDKIHQSDTH

-549 IESVHQGYAKTKFNI
+549 IENIHQGYAKTKFNI
-564 NMPDGAV
+564 NMPDGTI

-1013 FDLNGNTYFNKDS
+1013 FDLNGNTHFNKDS

-1179 GKIPDSISENSKLYG
+1179 GKIPNSISENSKLYG

-1517 VSFPLMLSLEEVK
+1517 VAFPLMLSLEEVK

-1582 ISKETIID
+1582 MSKEAIID
-1590 KLKGEIYPVPELSID
+1590 KLKGEIYPVPELSTD

-1758 WEDGEKKTELDIEAT
+1758 WENGEKKTELDIEAT

-1817 DGLAMTFPGMS
+1817 DGSAMTFPGMS

-1987 LEQKLEKLSATKKD
+1987 LEQKLEKLSANKKD

-2241 TSEQNLTQIIFC
+2241 TSEQKLTQIIFC

-2297 MLQGV
+2297 MAQGV

-2318 KSELFAKVRSGEVR
+2318 KSELFAKVRSGEVP

-2479 PVERESLCKR
+2479 PAERESLCKR
-2489 ISNITSDFERCK
+2489 ISNIASDFERCK
-2501 QISIGADGLPVFEL
+2501 QIPLGADGLPVFEL

-2524 RKEAAKVLE
+2524 RKEAAKALE

>member
-80 KASEP
+80 KASKP

-116 LNSSHIT
+116 LSVSHIP

-129 GNNTTLTINKNDREK
+129 GDNTTLTINKNDREK

-151 IQEQRSLFKKD
+151 IQTQRSLFKKD
-162 VGKLTPIYD
+162 VGKLAPIYD

-233 SEYEFIFNGQNIS
+233 SEYEFIFNGQGIS
-246 DYKEQVAKDML
+246 DYKEQVAKDIL

-281 DVSETILNILDYN
+281 DVSETILKILDYN

-300 RKIPDILHSKN
+300 RKIPNILHSKN
-311 ALENL
+311 SLENL

-326 ELNALHNQFR
+326 ELNALHNQFIM
-336 LNTYTADTAEIF
+336 NTYTADTAEIF

-478 NDKIHQFDTH
+478 NDKIHQSDTY

-530 IDSYGD
+530 IDTYGN

-638 YKLEVELTLNNLITD
+638 YKLEIEHTLNNLITD

-687 KYVLDTVSENT
+687 KYVLDTVSE
-698 DVVLSKIEETRQAAA
+698 
-713 KIGMAFSDKLY
+713 
-724 DSENDFDPFVYD
+724 
-736 GSMSIEDFRKV
+736 KV
-747 QDSILSEQKAKNE
+747 QDSIISEQKAENE
-760 KTFSEQVDEALQP
+760 KTFAEQVDEALQP

-779 SALKVCDTTQIL
+779 SALKVCDTPQIL

-854 ICVLDTDEDNLPLIV
+854 VCVLDTDEDNLPLIV

-893 GRSNF
+893 GRNNF

-903 QVVHQDKMLYC
+903 QVVNQDKMLYC

-1013 FDLNGNTYFNKDS
+1013 FDLNGNTHFGKDS

-1090 RSATPDEQ
+1090 CSATPDEQ

-1543 RTIRV
+1543 RTIRI

-1568 KGKVDLDYMSSLTD
+1568 KGKVDFEYMSSLTD

-1590 KLKGEIYPVPELSID
+1590 KLKGEIYPVPELSTD
-1605 DNIIYQT
+1605 DNIIYQI

-1758 WEDGEKKTELDIEAT
+1758 WENGEKKTELDIEAT

-1817 DGLAMTFPGMS
+1817 DGSAMTFPGMS

-1987 LEQKLEKLSATKKD
+1987 LEQKLEKLSANKKD

-2292 IKSKL
+2292 IKNKL
-2297 MLQGV
+2297 MAQGV

-2479 PVERESLCKR
+2479 PAERESLCKR
-2489 ISNITSDFERCK
+2489 ISNIASDFERCK
-2501 QISIGADGLPVFEL
+2501 QIPLGADGLPVFEL

-2524 RKEAAKVLE
+2524 RKEAAKALE

-2548 PVGSIYGF
+2548 PVGSIYDF

-2605 NLYQEQLNK
+2605 NLHQEQLNK

-2619 DSAKKILDKPFEF
+2619 ASAKKILDKPFEF

-2654 VQAAKQDTKKERTH
+2654 VRAAKQDIKKERTH

-2689 PEKSKDER
+2689 PEKSKDEVSR
-2697 MR
+2697 

>member
-50 DIGSIAVNSFDIQNL
+50 DIGSIAVNSFDLKNL

-102 QKLDTDLALKVAEM
+102 QKLDTDLALKVAEI

-281 DVSETILNILDYN
+281 DVSETILKILDYN

-300 RKIPDILHSKN
+300 RKIPNILHSKN
-311 ALENL
+311 SLENL

-326 ELNALHNQFR
+326 ELNALHNQFIM
-336 LNTYTADTAEIF
+336 NTYTADTAEIF

-399 ETDGKD
+399 ETDGRK

-478 NDKIHQFDTH
+478 NDKIHQSDTY

-530 IDSYGD
+530 IDTYGN

-602 EDSIKTVQNEF
+602 EADIHLENHSDELLKPTLAFDEEVAITDEFFNFEKAWHNVDSGISEIAERYRDGEDISIDLAKYFINHYVNLNNFNDYGKFEIHSDDNEVTIQNGEISKSYSWNELGEHYLGYLKDTF
-613 IDFACDIIR
+613 ISIQTERVSEYPETKD
-622 DNQNVRNAH
+622 
-631 KNSDTQN
+631 
-638 YKLEVELTLNNLITD
+638 EVERLIAS
-653 LIVGSADN
+653 VKAEQKSEN
-661 DFVINGYTA
+661 KTA
-670 KETISFLNQYQ
+670 KST
-681 SDTEMQ
+681 
-687 KYVLDTVSENT
+687 
-698 DVVLSKIEETRQAAA
+698 
-713 KIGMAFSDKLY
+713 
-724 DSENDFDPFVYD
+724 
-736 GSMSIEDFRKV
+736 
-747 QDSILSEQKAKNE
+747 E
-760 KTFSEQVDEALQP
+760 KTFAEQVDEVFSGES
-773 NNQNQY
+773 NRYND
-779 SALKVCDTTQIL
+779 LKVCDTPQIL
-791 LDVGCQQLPM
+791 LDIGCQQLPM

-808 REAIHPKSKD
+808 RESIKPK
-818 NIHWHGLTTEQIK
+818 NNHTHAHGLTIEQIK
-831 KLPELL
+831 ELPKLISE
-837 ENPVMIFDS
+837 PVMVFDS
-846 LSRNDSLV
+846 LSRNDSIV
-854 ICVLDTDEDNLPLIV
+854 IVTSEIDKDNCPIIASV
-869 SIKPNGIGTYELEK
+869 RANGKGKYELEQ

-893 GRSNF
+893 GRENF
-898 EKHIE
+898 EKHINKIIE
-903 QVVHQDKMLYC
+903 SDNMLYC
-914 NKQKSQEL
+914 NKQKSQAL
-922 FRVSGLQ
+922 FSVLGLQ
-929 LPKCLNNLDFDIIIH
+929 SSKGLNSLDFDIIIH

-1013 FDLNGNTYFNKDS
+1013 FDLNGNTHFGKDS

-1031 TTVPAEN
+1031 TTVSAEN

-1494 YDNFNAKYGLINNA
+1494 YDNFNAKYGLVNNA

-1530 DNKLLRKSDIFTK
+1530 DNTLLRKSDIFTK

-1582 ISKETIID
+1582 MSKETIID
-1590 KLKGEIYPVPELSID
+1590 KLKGEIYPVPELSTD

-1694 SWQAKRKQDITI
+1694 SWQMKKKQDITI
-1706 DYSSYTGRWN
+1706 DYSSHTGRWN

-1758 WEDGEKKTELDIEAT
+1758 WENGEKKTELDIEAT

-1987 LEQKLEKLSATKKD
+1987 LEQKLEKLSANKKD

-2124 RTRIAEYANM
+2124 RTRIAAYANM

-2241 TSEQNLTQIIFC
+2241 TSEQKLTQIIFC

-2297 MLQGV
+2297 MVQGV

-2318 KSELFAKVRSGEVR
+2318 KTELFAKVRSGEVR

-2479 PVERESLCKR
+2479 PAEREGLCKR
-2489 ISNITSDFERCK
+2489 ISNIASDFERCK
-2501 QISIGADGLPVFEL
+2501 QIPLGADGLPVFEL

-2524 RKEAAKVLE
+2524 RKEAAKALE

-2563 KNGQPA
+2563 KNGKPA

-2605 NLYQEQLNK
+2605 NLHQEQLNK

-2654 VQAAKQDTKKERTH
+2654 VRAAKQDIKKERTH

-2689 PEKSKDER
+2689 PEKSKDEVSR
-2697 MR
+2697 

>member
-116 LNSSHIT
+116 LSVSHIP

-129 GNNTTLTINKNDREK
+129 GDNTTLTINKNDREK

-162 VGKLTPIYD
+162 VGKLAPIYD

-212 QYSPEQ
+212 QYSPEK

-233 SEYEFIFNGQNIS
+233 SEYEFIFNGQGIS
-246 DYKEQVAKDML
+246 DYKEQVAKDIL

-281 DVSETILNILDYN
+281 DVSETILKILDYN

-300 RKIPDILHSKN
+300 RKIPNILHSKN
-311 ALENL
+311 SLENL

-326 ELNALHNQFR
+326 ELNALHNQFIM
-336 LNTYTADTAEIF
+336 NTYTADTAEIF

-478 NDKIHQFDTH
+478 NDKIHQSDTY

-530 IDSYGD
+530 IDTYGN

-602 EDSIKTVQNEF
+602 EADIHLENHSDELLKPTLAFDEEVAITDEFFNFEKAWHNVDSGIPEIAERYRDGEDISIDLAKYFINHYVNLNNFNDYGKFEIHSDDNEVTIQNGEISKSYSWNELGEHYLGYLKDTF
-613 IDFACDIIR
+613 ISIQTERVSEYPETKD
-622 DNQNVRNAH
+622 
-631 KNSDTQN
+631 
-638 YKLEVELTLNNLITD
+638 EVERLIAS
-653 LIVGSADN
+653 VKAEQKSEN
-661 DFVINGYTA
+661 KTA
-670 KETISFLNQYQ
+670 KST
-681 SDTEMQ
+681 
-687 KYVLDTVSENT
+687 
-698 DVVLSKIEETRQAAA
+698 
-713 KIGMAFSDKLY
+713 
-724 DSENDFDPFVYD
+724 
-736 GSMSIEDFRKV
+736 
-747 QDSILSEQKAKNE
+747 E
-760 KTFSEQVDEALQP
+760 KTFAEQVDEVFSGES
-773 NNQNQY
+773 NRYND
-779 SALKVCDTTQIL
+779 LKVCDTPQIL
-791 LDVGCQQLPM
+791 LDIGCQQLPM

-808 REAIHPKSKD
+808 RESIKPK
-818 NIHWHGLTTEQIK
+818 NNHTHAHGLTIEQIK
-831 KLPELL
+831 ELPKLISE
-837 ENPVMIFDS
+837 PVMVFDS
-846 LSRNDSLV
+846 LSRNDSIV
-854 ICVLDTDEDNLPLIV
+854 IVTSEIDKDNCPIIASV
-869 SIKPNGIGTYELEK
+869 RANGKGKYELEQ

-893 GRSNF
+893 GRENF
-898 EKHIE
+898 EKHINKIIE
-903 QVVHQDKMLYC
+903 SDNMLYC
-914 NKQKSQEL
+914 NKQKSQAL
-922 FRVSGLQ
+922 FSVLGLQ
-929 LPKCLNNLDFDIIIH
+929 SSKGLNSLDFDIIIH

-1013 FDLNGNTYFNKDS
+1013 FDLNGNTHFGKDS

-1090 RSATPDEQ
+1090 RSAIPDEQ

-1120 YDELKNLLTEN
+1120 YDELKNLLTED
-1131 EYDSARASTLDSF
+1131 EYNSARASTLDSF

-1217 GFEKTRFQ
+1217 GFEKTRFK

-1543 RTIRV
+1543 RTIRI

-1568 KGKVDLDYMSSLTD
+1568 KGKVDFEYMSSLTD

-1590 KLKGEIYPVPELSID
+1590 KLKGEIYPVPELSTD

-1758 WEDGEKKTELDIEAT
+1758 WENGEKKTELDIEAT

-1817 DGLAMTFPGMS
+1817 DGSAMTFPGMS

-1987 LEQKLEKLSATKKD
+1987 LEQKLEKLSANKKD

-2021 FKNLMCV
+2021 FKNLMCI

-2089 FLKQHGIQ
+2089 FLKQHDIQ

-2163 IVNTEPTE
+2163 IVNAEPTE

-2241 TSEQNLTQIIFC
+2241 TSKQKLTQIIFC

-2292 IKSKL
+2292 IKNKL
-2297 MLQGV
+2297 MAQGV

-2479 PVERESLCKR
+2479 PAERESLCKR
-2489 ISNITSDFERCK
+2489 ISNIASDFERCK
-2501 QISIGADGLPVFEL
+2501 QISLGADGLPVFEL

-2524 RKEAAKVLE
+2524 RKEAAKALE

-2605 NLYQEQLNK
+2605 NLHQEQLNK

-2654 VQAAKQDTKKERTH
+2654 VRAAKQDIKKERTH

-2689 PEKSKDER
+2689 PEKSKDEVSR
-2697 MR
+2697 

>member
-116 LNSSHIT
+116 LSVSHIP

-129 GNNTTLTINKNDREK
+129 GDNTTLTINKNDREK

-151 IQEQRSLFKKD
+151 IQTQRSLFKKD
-162 VGKLTPIYD
+162 VGKLAPIYD

-212 QYSPEQ
+212 QYSPEK

-233 SEYEFIFNGQNIS
+233 SEYEFIFNGQGIS
-246 DYKEQVAKDML
+246 DYKEQVAKDIL

-281 DVSETILNILDYN
+281 DVSETILKILDYN

-300 RKIPDILHSKN
+300 RKIPNILHSKN
-311 ALENL
+311 SLENL

-326 ELNALHNQFR
+326 ELNALHNQFIM
-336 LNTYTADTAEIF
+336 NTYTADTAEIF

-399 ETDGKD
+399 ETDGRN

-435 MKEISEKVL
+435 MQEISEKVL

-453 EQPLSEQTNTS
+453 EQPSSEQINTS
-464 KEKTDIT
+464 KEKIDIT

-478 NDKIHQFDTH
+478 NDKIHQSDTH

-499 AFEDGKTYTVAE
+499 AFEDGRIYTVAE

-530 IDSYGD
+530 IDTYGN
-536 DIDKIYEAYEKGE
+536 DIDKIYEAYEKGK

-724 DSENDFDPFVYD
+724 DSENDFDPLVYD

-854 ICVLDTDEDNLPLIV
+854 VCVLDTDEDNLPLIV

-2418 ARKCSDVDQEALTYA
+2418 ARKCSDVDQESLTYA

-2473 DKVIAY
+2473 NKVIAY

-2489 ISNITSDFERCK
+2489 ISNIASDFERCK
-2501 QISIGADGLPVFEL
+2501 QIPLGADGLPVFEL

-2524 RKEAAKVLE
+2524 RKEAAKALE

-2605 NLYQEQLNK
+2605 NLHQEQLNK

-2654 VQAAKQDTKKERTH
+2654 VRVAKQDIKKERTH

-2689 PEKSKDER
+2689 PEKSKDEVSR
-2697 MR
+2697 

>member
-50 DIGSIAVNSFDIQNL
+50 AIGSIAVNSFDIQNL

-246 DYKEQVAKDML
+246 DYKEKVAKDML

-300 RKIPDILHSKN
+300 RKIPNILHSKN
-311 ALENL
+311 SLENL

-326 ELNALHNQFR
+326 ELNALHNQFIM
-336 LNTYTADTAEIF
+336 NTYTADTAEIF

-399 ETDGKD
+399 ETDGRN

-435 MKEISEKVL
+435 MQEISEKVL

-453 EQPLSEQTNTS
+453 EQPSSEQINTS
-464 KEKTDIT
+464 KEKIDIT

-478 NDKIHQFDTH
+478 NDKIHQSDTH

-499 AFEDGKTYTVAE
+499 AFEDGRIYTVAE

-530 IDSYGD
+530 IDTYGN
-536 DIDKIYEAYEKGE
+536 DIDKIYEAYEKGK

-602 EDSIKTVQNEF
+602 EADIYLENHSDELLKPTLAFDEEVAITDEFFNFEKAWHNVDSGIPEIAERYRDGEDISINLAKYFINHYVNLNNFNDYGKFEIHSDDNEVTIQNGEISKSYSWNELGEHYLGYLKDTF
-613 IDFACDIIR
+613 ISIQTERVSEYPETKD
-622 DNQNVRNAH
+622 
-631 KNSDTQN
+631 
-638 YKLEVELTLNNLITD
+638 EVERLIAS
-653 LIVGSADN
+653 VKAEQKSEN
-661 DFVINGYTA
+661 KTA
-670 KETISFLNQYQ
+670 KST
-681 SDTEMQ
+681 
-687 KYVLDTVSENT
+687 
-698 DVVLSKIEETRQAAA
+698 
-713 KIGMAFSDKLY
+713 
-724 DSENDFDPFVYD
+724 
-736 GSMSIEDFRKV
+736 
-747 QDSILSEQKAKNE
+747 E
-760 KTFSEQVDEALQP
+760 KTFAEQVDEVFSGES
-773 NNQNQY
+773 NRYND
-779 SALKVCDTTQIL
+779 LKVCDTPQIL
-791 LDVGCQQLPM
+791 LDIGCQQLPM

-808 REAIHPKSKD
+808 RESIKPK
-818 NIHWHGLTTEQIK
+818 NNHTHAHGLTIEQIK
-831 KLPELL
+831 ELPKLISE
-837 ENPVMIFDS
+837 PVMVFDS
-846 LSRNDSLV
+846 LSRNDSIV
-854 ICVLDTDEDNLPLIV
+854 IVTSEIDKDNCPIIASV
-869 SIKPNGIGTYELEK
+869 RANGKGKYELEQ

-893 GRSNF
+893 GRENF
-898 EKHIE
+898 EKHINKIIE
-903 QVVHQDKMLYC
+903 SDNMLYC
-914 NKQKSQEL
+914 NKQKSQAL
-922 FRVSGLQ
+922 FSVLGLQ
-929 LPKCLNNLDFDIIIH
+929 SSKGLNSLDFDIIIH

-1013 FDLNGNTYFNKDS
+1013 FDLNGNTHFGKDS

-1090 RSATPDEQ
+1090 RSAIPDEQ

-1120 YDELKNLLTEN
+1120 YDELKNLLTED
-1131 EYDSARASTLDSF
+1131 EYNSARASTLDSF

-1217 GFEKTRFQ
+1217 GFEKTRFK

-1408 STIMPQ
+1408 STIMPH

-1494 YDNFNAKYGLINNA
+1494 YDNFNAKYGLVNNA

-1590 KLKGEIYPVPELSID
+1590 KLKGEIYPVPELSTD

-1694 SWQAKRKQDITI
+1694 SWQTKRKQDITI

-1758 WEDGEKKTELDIEAT
+1758 WENGEKKTELDIEAT

-1817 DGLAMTFPGMS
+1817 DGSAMTFPGMS

-1987 LEQKLEKLSATKKD
+1987 LEQKLEKLSANKKD

-2089 FLKQHGIQ
+2089 FLKQHDIQ

-2163 IVNTEPTE
+2163 IVNAEPTE

-2241 TSEQNLTQIIFC
+2241 TSKQKLTQIIFC

-2292 IKSKL
+2292 IKNKL
-2297 MLQGV
+2297 MAQGV

-2353 LHDLDVPWRPSD
+2353 LYDLDVPWRPSD

-2479 PVERESLCKR
+2479 PAERESLCKR
-2489 ISNITSDFERCK
+2489 ISNIASDFERCK
-2501 QISIGADGLPVFEL
+2501 QIPLGADGLPVFEL

-2524 RKEAAKVLE
+2524 RKEAAKALE

-2605 NLYQEQLNK
+2605 NLHQEQLNK

-2654 VQAAKQDTKKERTH
+2654 VRAAKQDIKKERTH

-2689 PEKSKDER
+2689 PEKSKDEVSR
-2697 MR
+2697 

>member
-23 NVEKDKLQSILS
+23 NIEKDNLQSILS

-50 DIGSIAVNSFDIQNL
+50 DICSIAVNSFDLKNL

-116 LNSSHIT
+116 LSVSHIP

-129 GNNTTLTINKNDREK
+129 GDNTTLTINKNDREK

-162 VGKLTPIYD
+162 VGKLAPIYD
-171 SIAKFQYSDEQKA
+171 SIAKFQYSDEQKT

-212 QYSPEQ
+212 QYSLEQ

-233 SEYEFIFNGQNIS
+233 SEYEFIFNGQSIS

-311 ALENL
+311 SLENL

-326 ELNALHNQFR
+326 ELNALHNQFIM
-336 LNTYTADTAEIF
+336 NTYTADTAEIF

-362 GKGKIAEIEIEP
+362 GKGKIAEIEP

-385 GLLLN
+385 GLLLK

-399 ETDGKD
+399 ETDGKN
-405 WNKIVIPDVFGNL
+405 WNKIVIPDVLGNL

-435 MKEISEKVL
+435 MQEISEKVL

-453 EQPLSEQTNTS
+453 EQPSSEQINTS

-478 NDKIHQFDTH
+478 NDKIHQSDTH

-499 AFEDGKTYTVAE
+499 AFEDGRIYTVAE
-511 FDSIMKQADNEWI
+511 FDSIMKQADDDWV

-530 IDSYGD
+530 LDTYGND
-536 DIDKIYEAYEKGE
+536 MGKIYEAYEKGE
-549 IESVHQGYAKTKFNI
+549 IEGVHQGYAKTKFNV

-613 IDFACDIIR
+613 IDFACDII
-622 DNQNVRNAH
+622 
-631 KNSDTQN
+631 
-638 YKLEVELTLNNLITD
+638 
-653 LIVGSADN
+653 
-661 DFVINGYTA
+661 
-670 KETISFLNQYQ
+670 KE
-681 SDTEMQ
+681 
-687 KYVLDTVSENT
+687 
-698 DVVLSKIEETRQAAA
+698 
-713 KIGMAFSDKLY
+713 
-724 DSENDFDPFVYD
+724 
-736 GSMSIEDFRKV
+736 
-747 QDSILSEQKAKNE
+747 NE
-760 KTFSEQVDEALQP
+760 KTFAEQVDDVFSGKS
-773 NNQNQY
+773 NRYND
-779 SALKVCDTTQIL
+779 LKVCDTPQIL
-791 LDVGCQQLPM
+791 LDIGCQQLPM

-808 REAIHPKSKD
+808 RESIKPK
-818 NIHWHGLTTEQIK
+818 NNHTHAHGLTIEQIK
-831 KLPELL
+831 ELPKLISE
-837 ENPVMIFDS
+837 PVMVFDS
-846 LSRNDSLV
+846 LSRNDSIV
-854 ICVLDTDEDNLPLIV
+854 IVTSEVDKDNCPIIASV
-869 SIKPNGIGTYELEK
+869 RANGKGKYELEQ

-893 GRSNF
+893 GRENF
-898 EKHIE
+898 EKHINKIIE
-903 QVVHQDKMLYC
+903 TDNMLYC
-914 NKQKSQEL
+914 NKQKSQVL
-922 FRVSGLQ
+922 FSVLGLQ
-929 LPKCLNNLDFDIIIH
+929 SSKGLNSLDFDIIIH

-957 KHTSEEQL
+957 KYSSEEQL
-965 SFDNINSDK
+965 SFDNMNTDSEK
-974 ESRKPNEQ
+974 TANKRTKQNEQ
-982 KGTQELID
+982 KETQE
-990 NNFMWTAGGGID
+990 
-1002 EHAPTSVQPTL
+1002 
-1013 FDLNGNTYFNKDS
+1013 K
-1026 KTAEP
+1026 AE
-1031 TTVPAEN
+1031 
-1038 TENYVIE
+1038 
-1045 SRENIKRFQP
+1045 ENIVQFSESNLDAKRMGKTTLRKP

-1067 TQGQRFQANI
+1067 TQGQRFKANI
-1077 SAITLLKQLESEN
+1077 AAITLLKQIETEN
-1090 RSATPDEQ
+1090 RTATPDEQ
-1098 TVLAKYVGWG
+1098 AVLAQYVGWG

-1120 YDELKNLLTEN
+1120 YNELKNLLTES
-1131 EYDSARASTLDSF
+1131 EYDSALASTLDSF

-1154 YAVLKNSGFNG
+1154 YTVLENSGFNG

-1204 SKQLYPNANITID
+1204 AKQLYPNANITIN

-1236 PFGRFSING
+1236 PFGSFSINS

-1273 TLDKKDSSFREKLA
+1273 TLDKKDASFREELA

-1319 KRYYPIDISRDVPDW
+1319 KRYYPIAISENIPDW
-1334 VKIGETENGIAVN
+1334 VQLGETKNGISVN

-1360 MAEGNKLYGTG
+1360 MVEGNKLYGTG

-1380 LVHKLNEAVSNI
+1380 LVHKLNEAVNNI
-1392 HAEFTAVKSE
+1392 HAEFTAIKSE

-1408 STIMPQ
+1408 STITPQ

-1420 SIFSQNNDIYYLEND
+1420 SIFTQNNDIYYLEND

-1471 IQQKNEPYVDDK
+1471 IQQKNEPNVDDK

-1543 RTIRV
+1543 RTIRI

-1568 KGKVDLDYMSSLTD
+1568 KGKVDFGYMSSLTD
-1582 ISKETIID
+1582 MSKETIID
-1590 KLKGEIYPVPELSID
+1590 KLKGEIYPVPELSTD

-1620 IYAKISVAE
+1620 IYAKISVTE

-1636 IYYDNISALKSA
+1636 IYYDNISALKA
-1648 APTPLKAGDIDI
+1648 ALPTPLKAGDIDI
-1660 QLGATWIPI
+1660 QLGATWVPI

-1694 SWQAKRKQDITI
+1694 SWQMKKKQDITI
-1706 DYSSYTGRWN
+1706 DYSTYTGRWN

-1748 LQNPKVNKII
+1748 LQNPKVNKIV
-1758 WEDGEKKTELDIEAT
+1758 WENGEKKTELDIEAT
-1773 KVAEQRASQ
+1773 KVAEQRANQ
-1782 IAEAFRNWIFKDPI
+1782 ITEAFRNWIFKDPI

-1817 DGLAMTFPGMS
+1817 DGSAMTFPGMS

-2177 EELSLRADKVNS
+2177 EELSNRADKVNS
-2189 GIVEPKDDNMLKI
+2189 GMVEPKDDNMLKI

-2229 QCVSNVLKIYNE
+2229 QCVNNVLKIYQE
-2241 TSEQNLTQIIFC
+2241 TSEQKLTQIIFC
-2253 DLGVPKPKTK
+2253 DLGVPKPKAK
-2263 DGENLQDSEQ
+2263 DGENLQDSEK

-2297 MLQGV
+2297 IAQGV
-2302 PENEIAF
+2302 PANEIEF
-2309 IHSAKTEQQ
+2309 IHNAKTEQQ

-2479 PVERESLCKR
+2479 PAERESLCKR
-2489 ISNITSDFERCK
+2489 ISNIASDFERCK
-2501 QISIGADGLPVFEL
+2501 QIPLGADGLPAFEL
-2515 RIGNIIYTD
+2515 RIENATYTD
-2524 RKEAAKVLE
+2524 RKEAAKALE
-2533 SACNKTIAQRIDKIE
+2533 SACNKAVAQHIDKIE

-2563 KNGQPA
+2563 RSGQPA

-2605 NLYQEQLNK
+2605 NLHQEQLNK

-2644 DLTKELKEEQ
+2644 DLTNELKKEQ
-2654 VQAAKQDTKKERTH
+2654 SQAAKQEAKKERTH

-2674 ILGCFRKNNPKKNDM
+2674 ILGCFRKNNPKQNEL
-2689 PEKSKDER
+2689 PEKNKNEVNR
-2697 MR
+2697 

>member
-35 ILESSAVNY
+35 ILESSALNY

-50 DIGSIAVNSFDIQNL
+50 DIGSIAVNSFDLKNL

-102 QKLDTDLALKVAEM
+102 QKLDTDLALKVAEI

-281 DVSETILNILDYN
+281 DVSETILKILDYN

-300 RKIPDILHSKN
+300 RKIPNILHSKN
-311 ALENL
+311 SLENL

-326 ELNALHNQFR
+326 ELNALHNQFIM
-336 LNTYTADTAEIF
+336 NTYTADTAEIF

-399 ETDGKD
+399 ETDGRK

-435 MKEISEKVL
+435 MQEISEKVL

-453 EQPLSEQTNTS
+453 EQTSSEQINTS
-464 KEKTDIT
+464 KEKIDIT

-478 NDKIHQFDTH
+478 NDKIHQSDTH

-549 IESVHQGYAKTKFNI
+549 IENIHQGYAKTKFNI
-564 NMPDGAV
+564 NMPDGTI

-713 KIGMAFSDKLY
+713 KKGMAFSDKLY

-1013 FDLNGNTYFNKDS
+1013 FDLNGNTHFNKDS

-1179 GKIPDSISENSKLYG
+1179 GKIPNSISENSKLYG

-1582 ISKETIID
+1582 MSKEAIID
-1590 KLKGEIYPVPELSID
+1590 KLKGEIYPVPELSTD

-1758 WEDGEKKTELDIEAT
+1758 WENGEKKTELDIEAT

-1817 DGLAMTFPGMS
+1817 DGSAMTFPGMS

-1987 LEQKLEKLSATKKD
+1987 LEQKLEKLSANKKD

-2241 TSEQNLTQIIFC
+2241 TSEQKLTQIIFC

-2297 MLQGV
+2297 MAQGV

-2318 KSELFAKVRSGEVR
+2318 KSELFAKVRSGEVP

-2479 PVERESLCKR
+2479 PAERESLCKR
-2489 ISNITSDFERCK
+2489 ISNIASDFERCK
-2501 QISIGADGLPVFEL
+2501 QIPLGADGLPVFEL

-2524 RKEAAKVLE
+2524 RKEAAKALE
-2533 SACNKTIAQRIDKIE
+2533 LACNKTIAQRIDKIE

>member
-35 ILESSAVNY
+35 ILESSALNY

-50 DIGSIAVNSFDIQNL
+50 DIGSIAVNSFDLKNL

-102 QKLDTDLALKVAEM
+102 QKLDTDLALKVAEI

-281 DVSETILNILDYN
+281 DVSETILKILDYN

-300 RKIPDILHSKN
+300 RKIPNILHSKN
-311 ALENL
+311 SLENL

-326 ELNALHNQFR
+326 ELNALHNQFIM
-336 LNTYTADTAEIF
+336 NTYTADTAEIF

-399 ETDGKD
+399 ETDGRK

-435 MKEISEKVL
+435 MQEISEKVL

-453 EQPLSEQTNTS
+453 EQTSSEQINTS
-464 KEKTDIT
+464 KEKIDIT

-478 NDKIHQFDTH
+478 NDKIHQSDTH

-549 IESVHQGYAKTKFNI
+549 IENIHQGYAKTKFNI
-564 NMPDGAV
+564 NMPDGTI

-1013 FDLNGNTYFNKDS
+1013 FDLNGNTHFNKDS
-1026 KTAEP
+1026 KTAKP

-1179 GKIPDSISENSKLYG
+1179 GKIPNSISENSKLYG

-1582 ISKETIID
+1582 MSKEAIID
-1590 KLKGEIYPVPELSID
+1590 KLKGEIYPVPELSTD

-1758 WEDGEKKTELDIEAT
+1758 WENGEKKTELDIEAT

-1817 DGLAMTFPGMS
+1817 DGSAMTFPGMS

-1987 LEQKLEKLSATKKD
+1987 LEQKLEKLSANKKD

-2241 TSEQNLTQIIFC
+2241 TSEQKLTQIIFC

-2297 MLQGV
+2297 MAQGV

-2318 KSELFAKVRSGEVR
+2318 KSELFAKVRSGEVP

-2479 PVERESLCKR
+2479 PAERESLCKR
-2489 ISNITSDFERCK
+2489 ISNIASDFERCK
-2501 QISIGADGLPVFEL
+2501 QIPLGADGLPVFEL

-2524 RKEAAKVLE
+2524 RKEAAKALE